1 MKKFKWSILLFI
13 ILALVLST
21 GVSYLA
27 LNQNVKK
34 ANENTTQKMTVALVN
49 EDQGTVFEGNKIAFG
64 DQFVKN
70 VNKNT
75 KQEWYVVSR
84 GVAESGLKNNN
95 YNMMIVIPN
104 DFSRKAVAIDSE
116 LPEKLTLNYKVNAT
130 GNKDLKAEAEN
141 TASAILEDFNKQI
154 IDVYFASVI
163 GKLQG
168 AQDNI
173 GKIIEKGT
181 NQTTMYKKD
190 VHSPLA
196 NYTNQF
202 KTVQDYTGISVNSF
216 KGFQDVLKGFG
227 QALDEGNK
235 SNNTYLEG
243 FNNFQKIQTDN
254 NLLANNFT
262 NQFNQYMSDMNS
274 GDVLKQLSALE
285 SANKII
291 ANQFTLSEKDPN
303 ILADASTIQKYLT
316 DVKKQVSEYDTE
328 LAGKLES
335 DIQETVIKKLK
346 QSMSNDGKQE
356 IFINT
361 LMKQPDVRIKKQI
374 ENLIAKLPSLNM
386 EEIGQSDL
394 PDTTKLQL
402 QNVIQFTKKYN
413 KENNFYY
420 DPVNKIS
427 LGSAIKE
434 VKDKLYTEGIT
445 FSDTAK
451 VIKMESSQTL
461 KINIPE
467 EFKLDGS
474 TEALH
479 IDGVDRTSDFL
490 QSEAGEITIAPRNE
504 GDIKISLHV
513 KLKDPNIN
521 IDVFSPV
528 TWQWEL
534 SGTHKKETSSEKEE
548 PNKED
553 KGTQTENSKV
563 ENVVHKSQY
572 GIMPLVH
579 SAKNPIIKKM
589 ENTTGKDNGTGG
601 SPGGGTGTDN
611 GTGGNPG
618 GGTGTDNG
626 TGGNPGGGTGTD
638 NGTGGNP
645 GGGTGTDNGTGGN
658 PGGGTG
664 TDNGTGGNPGGGTG
678 TDNGTGGN
686 PGGGTG
692 TDNGTGG
699 NPGGGTGTDNGT
711 GGNPGGGTGTDNGTG
726 GNPGGGTGTDNGTGG
741 NPGGGTGTDNG
752 TGGNPGGGTGTD
764 NGTGGNP
771 GGETG
776 TDNGKV
782 IESTTNQVVHQKTE
796 VLTKNISNVLIKEAV
811 DTVES
816 YQGLM
821 SLYEMYYG
829 IDLRTKDVGPKLEEG
844 SLDAIATEQSLYYVL
859 NKQSLIDLISNLVS
873 ASITS
878 EVKQDMT
885 GLKQK
890 IDSYQQ
896 LITSADQNS
905 MLLAEKL
912 NETMQQAT
920 SMNQNLG
927 EYVKGLAKWRESSL
941 KLAEEQ
947 QVLTTNNAGEQT
959 AVLSLDS
966 GIKSLTMQTQSLVES
981 SKHSLA
987 TSDDVYKTFDQINGQ
1002 AKEIQDSGTTIVSKA
1017 DSLLNDFTKKMEDD
1031 KAFSKNFTK
1040 ILANSR
1046 IGDRQNEMLYEFLSS
1061 PVQKQNDGVIV
1072 AGNAFTPY
1080 LIVLTCFIVAL
1091 FTAYAIANQEKKR
1104 TQSDHF
1110 EERFSLIDMNVPTTV
1125 VAFGIS
1131 IVEGISIGVISG
1143 RLLKFGQDQSLL
1155 WIAFITIIMMAF
1167 VLVSTYLLRQI
1178 KMVGMFILLVFL
1190 SMYLFLTEAVGSKVD
1205 QMSSVGKLR
1214 QFSPLQYI
1222 EGFLNDF
1229 ISGKDTGKVIFIVL
1243 FVIAI
1248 IGLVSNLF
1256 VWHKKWEEKEVND
1269 QTMEHSG

>member
-34 ANENTTQKMTVALVN
+34 ANENTTPKMTVALVN

-154 IDVYFASVI
+154 IDVYFASII

-181 NQTTMYKKD
+181 TQTTMYKKD

-202 KTVQDYTGISVNSF
+202 KTVQDYTSISVNSF

-243 FNNFQKIQTDN
+243 FNNFQKMQTDN
-254 NLLANNFT
+254 NLLANSFT
-262 NQFNQYMSDMNS
+262 NQFNQYMSDMNT

-303 ILADASTIQKYLT
+303 ILADASAIQKYLT

-335 DIQETVIKKLK
+335 DIQATILK
-346 QSMSNDGKQE
+346 RLQKSISNDGQHE
-356 IFINT
+356 VVINS
-361 LMKQPDVRIKKQI
+361 LMKQPDIRIKQQI
-374 ENLIAKLPSLNM
+374 ENLITKLPSLNM
-386 EEIGQSDL
+386 EEIVQSDL
-394 PDTTKLQL
+394 PDVTKLQL
-402 QNVIQFTKKYN
+402 NNVIQFTSKYN

-427 LGSAIKE
+427 LGNSIKE
-434 VKDKLYTEGIT
+434 VKESLFKDGIT

-451 VIKMESSQTL
+451 VSKMDSSQTM
-461 KINIPE
+461 NISIPSGFE
-467 EFKLDGS
+467 LYGS
-474 TEALH
+474 TDALL
-479 IDGVDRTSDFL
+479 IDDVDRTSEFL
-490 QSEAGEITIAPRNE
+490 QNGAVAIPARNE
-504 GDIKISLHV
+504 GDLKISLHV
-513 KLKDPNIN
+513 KLIDPSVK

-528 TWQWEL
+528 TWEWKLDGENEKETG
-534 SGTHKKETSSEKEE
+534 SGTEEPKKEE
-548 PNKED
+548 PNKENE
-553 KGTQTENSKV
+553 GTKKENSKV
-563 ENVVHKSQY
+563 ENVVNKTQY
-572 GIMPLVH
+572 GTMPLVH
-579 SAKNPIIKKM
+579 TAKKPIIQKT
-589 ENTTGKDNGTGG
+589 EQSNND
-601 SPGGGTGTDN
+601 
-611 GTGGNPG
+611 TGGNPG

-626 TGGNPGGGTGTD
+626 NGGNQNQDGGST
-638 NGTGGNP
+638 
-645 GGGTGTDNGTGGN
+645 
-658 PGGGTG
+658 
-664 TDNGTGGNPGGGTG
+664 
-678 TDNGTGGN
+678 
-686 PGGGTG
+686 
-692 TDNGTGG
+692 
-699 NPGGGTGTDNGT
+699 
-711 GGNPGGGTGTDNGTG
+711 
-726 GNPGGGTGTDNGTGG
+726 
-741 NPGGGTGTDNG
+741 
-752 TGGNPGGGTGTD
+752 
-764 NGTGGNP
+764 
-771 GGETG
+771 
-776 TDNGKV
+776 V
-782 IESTTNQVVHQKTE
+782 IERTNNHIVHQKTE
-796 VLTKNISNVLIKEAV
+796 KLTDNTSNVLIKEAV
-811 DTVES
+811 ETVQS

-821 SLYEMYYG
+821 SLYQMYYG
-829 IDLRTKDVGPKLEEG
+829 IDLRTNDVSPKLEEG
-844 SLDAIATEQSLYYVL
+844 SLDAIATEQSLYYML
-859 NKQSLIDLISNLVS
+859 NKQNVNDLISSLVS

-878 EVKQDMT
+878 EVKQDMM

-912 NETMQQAT
+912 NETTQQAA

-927 EYVKGLAKWRESSL
+927 EYLKGLATWRESSL
-941 KLAEEQ
+941 KLVEEQ

-987 TSDDVYKTFDQINGQ
+987 TSDEVYKTFDQINGQ
-1002 AKEIQDSGTTIVSKA
+1002 AKDIQDSGTTIVSKA

-1031 KAFSKNFTK
+1031 KEFSKNFTK

-1110 EERFSLIDMNVPTTV
+1110 EEKFSLIDMNVPTTV

-1131 IVEGISIGVISG
+1131 IVEGIIIGSISG

-1167 VLVSTYLLRQI
+1167 VLVSTYLLRQM

-1205 QMSSVGKLR
+1205 QLSGVGKIR

>member
-34 ANENTTQKMTVALVN
+34 ANENTTPKMTVALVN

-70 VNKNT
+70 VNKNM

-84 GVAESGLKNNN
+84 GVAENGLKNNN

-116 LPEKLTLNYKVNAT
+116 IPEKLTLNYKVNAT

-141 TASAILEDFNKQI
+141 TASVILEDFNKQI
-154 IDVYFASVI
+154 IDVYFASII

-173 GKIIEKGT
+173 GKIIEKG
-181 NQTTMYKKD
+181 NVQTTMYKKD
-190 VHSPLA
+190 IHSPLA

-202 KTVQDYTGISVNSF
+202 KTVQDYTGVSVNSF

-235 SNNTYLEG
+235 SNNTYLDG
-243 FNNFQKIQTDN
+243 FNNFQKMQTDN

-262 NQFNQYMSDMNS
+262 NQFNQYMNDMNT
-274 GDVLKQLSALE
+274 GDALKQLSALE

-291 ANQFTLSEKDPN
+291 SNQFTFSEKEPN
-303 ILADASTIQKYLT
+303 ILTDASAVQKYLA

-413 KENNFYY
+413 KENDFYY
-420 DPVNKIS
+420 DPVNKVS
-427 LGSAIKE
+427 LGNAIKE
-434 VKDKLYTEGIT
+434 VKDRLYTEGIT

-451 VIKMESSQTL
+451 VIKMESPQIL
-461 KINIPE
+461 KIKIPE

-474 TEALH
+474 TEALY
-479 IDGVDRTSDFL
+479 IDDVDRTSDFL

-513 KLKDPNIN
+513 KLKDSNIN

-528 TWQWEL
+528 MWQWEL
-534 SGTHKKETSSEKEE
+534 SGTHKKETSPEKEK

-601 SPGGGTGTDN
+601 
-611 GTGGNPG
+611 
-618 GGTGTDNG
+618 
-626 TGGNPGGGTGTD
+626 
-638 NGTGGNP
+638 
-645 GGGTGTDNGTGGN
+645 
-658 PGGGTG
+658 
-664 TDNGTGGNPGGGTG
+664 
-678 TDNGTGGN
+678 
-686 PGGGTG
+686 
-692 TDNGTGG
+692 
-699 NPGGGTGTDNGT
+699 
-711 GGNPGGGTGTDNGTG
+711 
-726 GNPGGGTGTDNGTGG
+726 
-741 NPGGGTGTDNG
+741 
-752 TGGNPGGGTGTD
+752 
-764 NGTGGNP
+764 NP

-782 IESTTNQVVHQKTE
+782 IESTTNQVVHQKAE
-796 VLTKNISNVLIKEAV
+796 VLTKNISSVLIKEAV

-844 SLDAIATEQSLYYVL
+844 SLDAIATDQSLYYVL

-873 ASITS
+873 SSITT

-896 LITSADQNS
+896 FITSADQNS
-905 MLLAEKL
+905 ILLAEKL
-912 NETMQQAT
+912 NGTTQQAT
-920 SMNQNLG
+920 SMNENLG
-927 EYVKGLAKWRESSL
+927 EYVKGLAKWRENSL
-941 KLAEEQ
+941 KLVEEQ
-947 QVLTTNNAGEQT
+947 QVVTTNHAGEQT

-966 GIKSLTMQTQSLVES
+966 GIKSLMMQSQSLVES

-1017 DSLLNDFTKKMEDD
+1017 DLLLNDFTKKMEDD
-1031 KAFSKNFTK
+1031 KSFSKNFTK

-1046 IGDRQNEMLYEFLSS
+1046 IGDRQNEMLYDFLAS

-1104 TQSDHF
+1104 MQSDHF
-1110 EERFSLIDMNVPTTV
+1110 EEKFSLIDMNVPTTV

-1131 IVEGISIGVISG
+1131 IVEGISIGIISG

-1155 WIAFITIIMMAF
+1155 WIAFITFIMMAF

-1205 QMSSVGKLR
+1205 QMSSVGKIR

-1222 EGFLNDF
+1222 ESFLNDF
-1229 ISGKDTGKVIFIVL
+1229 ISGKDTGKVIFVVL

>member
-34 ANENTTQKMTVALVN
+34 ANENTTPKMTVALVN

-84 GVAESGLKNNN
+84 GVAENGLKNNN

-116 LPEKLTLNYKVNAT
+116 IPEKLTLNYKVNAT

-141 TASAILEDFNKQI
+141 TASVILEDFNKQI
-154 IDVYFASVI
+154 IDVYFASII

-173 GKIIEKGT
+173 GKIIEKG
-181 NQTTMYKKD
+181 NVQTTMYKKD
-190 VHSPLA
+190 IHSPLA

-202 KTVQDYTGISVNSF
+202 KTVQDYTGVSVNSF

-235 SNNTYLEG
+235 SNSTYLDG
-243 FNNFQKIQTDN
+243 FNNFQKMQTDN

-262 NQFNQYMSDMNS
+262 NQFNQYMNDMNT
-274 GDVLKQLSALE
+274 GDALKQLSALE

-291 ANQFTLSEKDPN
+291 SNQFTFSEKEPN
-303 ILADASTIQKYLT
+303 ILTDAAAIQKYLA

-361 LMKQPDVRIKKQI
+361 LMKQPDARIKKQI

-427 LGSAIKE
+427 LGNAIKE
-434 VKDKLYTEGIT
+434 VKDRLYTEGIT

-451 VIKMESSQTL
+451 VIKMESAQTL
-461 KINIPE
+461 KISIPE
-467 EFKLDGS
+467 EFELYGS
-474 TEALH
+474 TEALK
-479 IDGVDRTSDFL
+479 IDDVDYTSMFL
-490 QSEAGEITIAPRNE
+490 EKNGEITIPPRNE
-504 GDIKISLHV
+504 GDIKINLNV

-528 TWQWEL
+528 MWQWEL
-534 SGTHKKETSSEKEE
+534 SGTHKPEKEK

-579 SAKNPIIKKM
+579 NAKNPIIKKM

-601 SPGGGTGTDN
+601 NPGGGTGKDN

-645 GGGTGTDNGTGGN
+645 GGGTGK
-658 PGGGTG
+658 
-664 TDNGTGGNPGGGTG
+664 
-678 TDNGTGGN
+678 
-686 PGGGTG
+686 
-692 TDNGTGG
+692 
-699 NPGGGTGTDNGT
+699 DNGT

-782 IESTTNQVVHQKTE
+782 TESTTNQVVHQKAE
-796 VLTKNISNVLIKEAV
+796 VLTKNISSVLIKEAV

-844 SLDAIATEQSLYYVL
+844 SLDAIATDQSLYYVL

-873 ASITS
+873 SSITT
-878 EVKQDMT
+878 EIKQDMS

-890 IDSYQQ
+890 INSYQQ
-896 LITSADQNS
+896 SITSADQNS

-912 NETMQQAT
+912 NGTTQQAT
-920 SMNQNLG
+920 SMNENLG
-927 EYVKGLAKWRESSL
+927 EYVKGLAKWRENSL
-941 KLAEEQ
+941 KLVEEQ
-947 QVLTTNNAGEQT
+947 QVLTTNHAGEQT
-959 AVLSLDS
+959 AILSLDS
-966 GIKSLTMQTQSLVES
+966 GIKSLMMQSQSLVES

-1017 DSLLNDFTKKMEDD
+1017 DLLLNDFTKKMEDD
-1031 KAFSKNFTK
+1031 KSFSKNFTK

-1046 IGDRQNEMLYEFLSS
+1046 IGDRQNEMLYDFLAS
-1061 PVQKQNDGVIV
+1061 PVQKQNDGVIA

-1104 TQSDHF
+1104 MQSDHF
-1110 EERFSLIDMNVPTTV
+1110 EEKFSLIDMNVPTTV

-1131 IVEGISIGVISG
+1131 IVEGISIGIISG

-1155 WIAFITIIMMAF
+1155 WIAFITFIMMAF

-1205 QMSSVGKLR
+1205 QMSSVGKIR

-1222 EGFLNDF
+1222 ESFLNDF
-1229 ISGKDTGKVIFIVL
+1229 ISGKDTGKVIFVVL

>member
-34 ANENTTQKMTVALVN
+34 ANENTTPKMTVALVN

-84 GVAESGLKNNN
+84 GVAENGLKNNN

-116 LPEKLTLNYKVNAT
+116 IPEKLTLNYKVNAT

-141 TASAILEDFNKQI
+141 TASVILEDFNKQI
-154 IDVYFASVI
+154 IDVYFASII

-173 GKIIEKGT
+173 GKIIEKG
-181 NQTTMYKKD
+181 NVQTTMYKKD
-190 VHSPLA
+190 IHSPLA

-202 KTVQDYTGISVNSF
+202 KTVQDYTGVSVNSF

-235 SNNTYLEG
+235 SNSTYLDG
-243 FNNFQKIQTDN
+243 FNNFQKMQTDN

-262 NQFNQYMSDMNS
+262 NQFNQYMNDMNT
-274 GDVLKQLSALE
+274 GDALKQLSALE

-291 ANQFTLSEKDPN
+291 SNQFTFSEKEPN
-303 ILADASTIQKYLT
+303 ILTDAAAIQKYLA

-361 LMKQPDVRIKKQI
+361 LMKQPDARIKKQI

-402 QNVIQFTKKYN
+402 QNVIQFTQKYN

-427 LGSAIKE
+427 LGNAIKE
-434 VKDKLYTEGIT
+434 VKDRLYTEGIT

-451 VIKMESSQTL
+451 VIKMESPQIL
-461 KINIPE
+461 KIKIPE

-474 TEALH
+474 TGFLH
-479 IDGVDRTSDFL
+479 IDDVDRTSDFL

-504 GDIKISLHV
+504 GDIKISLDV

-534 SGTHKKETSSEKEE
+534 SGTHKKETSPEKEE

-601 SPGGGTGTDN
+601 
-611 GTGGNPG
+611 
-618 GGTGTDNG
+618 
-626 TGGNPGGGTGTD
+626 
-638 NGTGGNP
+638 
-645 GGGTGTDNGTGGN
+645 
-658 PGGGTG
+658 
-664 TDNGTGGNPGGGTG
+664 
-678 TDNGTGGN
+678 
-686 PGGGTG
+686 
-692 TDNGTGG
+692 
-699 NPGGGTGTDNGT
+699 
-711 GGNPGGGTGTDNGTG
+711 
-726 GNPGGGTGTDNGTGG
+726 
-741 NPGGGTGTDNG
+741 
-752 TGGNPGGGTGTD
+752 NPGGGTGTD

-782 IESTTNQVVHQKTE
+782 TESTTNQVVHQKAE
-796 VLTKNISNVLIKEAV
+796 VLTKNISSVLIKEAV

-844 SLDAIATEQSLYYVL
+844 SLDAIATDQSLYYVL

-873 ASITS
+873 SSITT
-878 EVKQDMT
+878 EIKQDMS

-890 IDSYQQ
+890 INSYQQ
-896 LITSADQNS
+896 SITSADQNS

-912 NETMQQAT
+912 NGTTQQAT
-920 SMNQNLG
+920 SMNENLG
-927 EYVKGLAKWRESSL
+927 EYLKGLAKWRENSL
-941 KLAEEQ
+941 KLVEEQ
-947 QVLTTNNAGEQT
+947 QVLTANHAGEQT

-966 GIKSLTMQTQSLVES
+966 GIKSLMMQSQSLVES

-1017 DSLLNDFTKKMEDD
+1017 DLLLNDFTKKMEDD
-1031 KAFSKNFTK
+1031 KSFSKNFTK

-1046 IGDRQNEMLYEFLSS
+1046 IGDRQNEMLYDFLAS

-1104 TQSDHF
+1104 MQSDHF
-1110 EERFSLIDMNVPTTV
+1110 EEKFSLIDMNVPTTV

-1131 IVEGISIGVISG
+1131 IVEGISIGIISG

-1155 WIAFITIIMMAF
+1155 WIAFITFIMMAF

-1205 QMSSVGKLR
+1205 QMSSVGKIR

-1222 EGFLNDF
+1222 ESFLNDF
-1229 ISGKDTGKVIFIVL
+1229 ISGKDTGKVIFVVL

>member
-34 ANENTTQKMTVALVN
+34 ANENTTPKMTVALVN

-84 GVAESGLKNNN
+84 GVAENGLKNNN

-116 LPEKLTLNYKVNAT
+116 IPEKLTLNYKVNAT

-141 TASAILEDFNKQI
+141 TASVILEDFNKQI
-154 IDVYFASVI
+154 IDVYFASII

-173 GKIIEKGT
+173 GKIIEKG
-181 NQTTMYKKD
+181 NVQTTMYKKD
-190 VHSPLA
+190 IHSPLA

-202 KTVQDYTGISVNSF
+202 KTVQDYTGVSVNSF

-235 SNNTYLEG
+235 SNSTYLDG
-243 FNNFQKIQTDN
+243 FNNFQKMQTDN

-262 NQFNQYMSDMNS
+262 NQFNQYMNDMNT
-274 GDVLKQLSALE
+274 GDALKQLSALE
-285 SANKII
+285 SANKSIS
-291 ANQFTLSEKDPN
+291 NQFTFSEKEPN
-303 ILADASTIQKYLT
+303 ILTDAAAIQKYLA

-361 LMKQPDVRIKKQI
+361 LMKQPDARIKKQI

-427 LGSAIKE
+427 LGNAIKE
-434 VKDKLYTEGIT
+434 VKDRLYTEGIT

-451 VIKMESSQTL
+451 VIKMESPQIL
-461 KINIPE
+461 KISIPE
-467 EFKLDGS
+467 EFELYGS
-474 TEALH
+474 TEALK
-479 IDGVDRTSDFL
+479 IDDVDYTSMFL
-490 QSEAGEITIAPRNE
+490 EKNGEITIPPRNE
-504 GDIKISLHV
+504 GDIKINLNV

-528 TWQWEL
+528 MWQWEL
-534 SGTHKKETSSEKEE
+534 SGTHKKETSPEKEK

-601 SPGGGTGTDN
+601 NPGGGTGKDN

-645 GGGTGTDNGTGGN
+645 GGGTGKDN
-658 PGGGTG
+658 
-664 TDNGTGGNPGGGTG
+664 
-678 TDNGTGGN
+678 
-686 PGGGTG
+686 
-692 TDNGTGG
+692 
-699 NPGGGTGTDNGT
+699 
-711 GGNPGGGTGTDNGTG
+711 
-726 GNPGGGTGTDNGTGG
+726 
-741 NPGGGTGTDNG
+741 
-752 TGGNPGGGTGTD
+752 GTGTD

-782 IESTTNQVVHQKTE
+782 TESTTNQVVHQKAE
-796 VLTKNISNVLIKEAV
+796 VLTKNISSVLIKEAV

-844 SLDAIATEQSLYYVL
+844 SLDAIATDQSLYYVL

-873 ASITS
+873 SSITT
-878 EVKQDMT
+878 EIKQDMS

-890 IDSYQQ
+890 INSYQQ
-896 LITSADQNS
+896 SITSADQNS

-912 NETMQQAT
+912 NGTTQQAT
-920 SMNQNLG
+920 SMNENLG
-927 EYVKGLAKWRESSL
+927 EYLKGLAKWRENSL
-941 KLAEEQ
+941 KLVEEQ
-947 QVLTTNNAGEQT
+947 QVLTTNHAGEQT
-959 AVLSLDS
+959 AILSLDS
-966 GIKSLTMQTQSLVES
+966 GIKSLMMQSQSLVES

-1017 DSLLNDFTKKMEDD
+1017 DLLLNDFTKKMEDD
-1031 KAFSKNFTK
+1031 KSFSKNFTK

-1046 IGDRQNEMLYEFLSS
+1046 IGDRQNEMLYDFLAS

-1104 TQSDHF
+1104 MQSDHF
-1110 EERFSLIDMNVPTTV
+1110 EEKFSLIDMNVPTTV

-1131 IVEGISIGVISG
+1131 IVEGISIGIISG

-1155 WIAFITIIMMAF
+1155 WIAFITFIMMAF

-1205 QMSSVGKLR
+1205 QMSSVGKIR

-1222 EGFLNDF
+1222 ESFLNDF
-1229 ISGKDTGKVIFIVL
+1229 ISGKDTGKVIFVVL

>member
-34 ANENTTQKMTVALVN
+34 ANENTTPKMTVALVN

-84 GVAESGLKNNN
+84 GVAENGLKNNN

-116 LPEKLTLNYKVNAT
+116 IPEKLTLNYKVNAT

-141 TASAILEDFNKQI
+141 TASVILEDFNKQI
-154 IDVYFASVI
+154 IDVYFASII

-173 GKIIEKGT
+173 GKIIEKG
-181 NQTTMYKKD
+181 NVQTTMYKKD
-190 VHSPLA
+190 IHSPLA

-202 KTVQDYTGISVNSF
+202 KTVQDYTGVSVNSF

-235 SNNTYLEG
+235 SNSTYLDG
-243 FNNFQKIQTDN
+243 FNNFQKMQTDN

-262 NQFNQYMSDMNS
+262 NQFNQYMNDMNT
-274 GDVLKQLSALE
+274 GDALKQLSALE

-291 ANQFTLSEKDPN
+291 SNQFTFSEKEPN
-303 ILADASTIQKYLT
+303 ILTDAAAIQKYLA

-361 LMKQPDVRIKKQI
+361 LMKQPDARIKKQI

-427 LGSAIKE
+427 LGNAIKE
-434 VKDKLYTEGIT
+434 VKDRLYTEGIT

-451 VIKMESSQTL
+451 VIKMESPQIL
-461 KINIPE
+461 KIKIPE

-474 TEALH
+474 TGFLH
-479 IDGVDRTSDFL
+479 IDGEDRTSDFL

-504 GDIKISLHV
+504 GDIKIDLHV

-528 TWQWEL
+528 MWQWEL
-534 SGTHKKETSSEKEE
+534 SGTHKKETSPEKEK

-579 SAKNPIIKKM
+579 NAKTPIIKKM
-589 ENTTGKDNGTGG
+589 ENTTGNNEG
-601 SPGGGTGTDN
+601 SQGGGTGKDN

-626 TGGNPGGGTGTD
+626 TGGNPGGGTGKDNETGGNPGGGTGTDNGTGGNPGGGTGKD

-664 TDNGTGGNPGGGTG
+664 K
-678 TDNGTGGN
+678 
-686 PGGGTG
+686 
-692 TDNGTGG
+692 
-699 NPGGGTGTDNGT
+699 
-711 GGNPGGGTGTDNGTG
+711 
-726 GNPGGGTGTDNGTGG
+726 
-741 NPGGGTGTDNG
+741 
-752 TGGNPGGGTGTD
+752 
-764 NGTGGNP
+764 
-771 GGETG
+771 
-776 TDNGKV
+776 DNGKV
-782 IESTTNQVVHQKTE
+782 TESTTNQVVHQKAE
-796 VLTKNISNVLIKEAV
+796 VLTKNISSVLIKEAV

-844 SLDAIATEQSLYYVL
+844 SLDAIATDQSLYYVL

-873 ASITS
+873 SSITT
-878 EVKQDMT
+878 EIKQDMS

-890 IDSYQQ
+890 INSYQQ
-896 LITSADQNS
+896 SITSADQNS

-912 NETMQQAT
+912 NGTTQQAT
-920 SMNQNLG
+920 SMNENLG
-927 EYVKGLAKWRESSL
+927 EYVKGLAKWRENSL
-941 KLAEEQ
+941 KLVEEQ
-947 QVLTTNNAGEQT
+947 QVLTTNHAGEQT
-959 AVLSLDS
+959 AILSLDS
-966 GIKSLTMQTQSLVES
+966 GIKSLMMQSQSLVES

-1017 DSLLNDFTKKMEDD
+1017 DLLLNDFTKKMEDD
-1031 KAFSKNFTK
+1031 KSFSKNFTK

-1046 IGDRQNEMLYEFLSS
+1046 IGDRQNEMLYDFLAS
-1061 PVQKQNDGVIV
+1061 PVQKQNDGVIA

-1104 TQSDHF
+1104 MQSDHF
-1110 EERFSLIDMNVPTTV
+1110 EEKFSLIDMNVPTTV

-1131 IVEGISIGVISG
+1131 IVEGISIGIISG

-1155 WIAFITIIMMAF
+1155 WIAFITFIMMAF

-1205 QMSSVGKLR
+1205 QMSSVGKIR

-1222 EGFLNDF
+1222 ESFLNDF
-1229 ISGKDTGKVIFIVL
+1229 ISGKDTGKVIFVVL

>member
-173 GKIIEKGT
+173 GKIIEKGI

-227 QALDEGNK
+227 QALEEGNK

-243 FNNFQKIQTDN
+243 FNNFQKMQTDN

-274 GDVLKQLSALE
+274 GDTLKQLSALE

-303 ILADASTIQKYLT
+303 ILADASAIQKYLT
-316 DVKKQVSEYDTE
+316 DAKKQVSEYDTE

-335 DIQETVIKKLK
+335 DIQATVLK
-346 QSMSNDGKQE
+346 RLQKSISNDGQHE
-356 IFINT
+356 VVINS
-361 LMKQPDVRIKKQI
+361 LMKQPDLRIKQQI

-386 EEIGQSDL
+386 EEIVQSDL
-394 PDTTKLQL
+394 PDVTKLQL
-402 QNVIQFTKKYN
+402 KNVIQFTNKYN
-413 KENNFYY
+413 KENNFNY

-427 LGSAIKE
+427 LGNSIKK
-434 VKDKLYTEGIT
+434 VKESLAKDGIT

-451 VIKMESSQTL
+451 VIGMDSSQTM
-461 KINIPE
+461 NITIPSGFE
-467 EFKLDGS
+467 LYGNTDS
-474 TEALH
+474 LL
-479 IDGVDRTSDFL
+479 IDGVDRTSEFL
-490 QSEAGEITIAPRNE
+490 QNGAVAISARNE
-504 GDIKISLHV
+504 GDLKISLHV
-513 KLKDPNIN
+513 KLVDPSIN

-528 TWQWEL
+528 TWEWKLNGNYE
-534 SGTHKKETSSEKEE
+534 KETSTGKEE
-548 PNKED
+548 PNKENE
-553 KGTQTENSKV
+553 GTKTENSKV
-563 ENVVHKSQY
+563 ENVVHKTQY
-572 GIMPLVH
+572 GIMPLVNTVN
-579 SAKNPIIKKM
+579 KPIIQKT
-589 ENTTGKDNGTGG
+589 EQSNNNTE
-601 SPGGGTGTDN
+601 
-611 GTGGNPG
+611 GNPG

-626 TGGNPGGGTGTD
+626 TGGNQNQGGGST
-638 NGTGGNP
+638 
-645 GGGTGTDNGTGGN
+645 
-658 PGGGTG
+658 
-664 TDNGTGGNPGGGTG
+664 
-678 TDNGTGGN
+678 
-686 PGGGTG
+686 
-692 TDNGTGG
+692 
-699 NPGGGTGTDNGT
+699 
-711 GGNPGGGTGTDNGTG
+711 
-726 GNPGGGTGTDNGTGG
+726 
-741 NPGGGTGTDNG
+741 
-752 TGGNPGGGTGTD
+752 
-764 NGTGGNP
+764 
-771 GGETG
+771 
-776 TDNGKV
+776 V
-782 IESTTNQVVHQKTE
+782 IERTNNYIVHQKTE
-796 VLTKNISNVLIKEAV
+796 KLTDNTSNVLIKEAV
-811 DTVES
+811 ETVQS

-821 SLYEMYYG
+821 SLYQVYYG
-829 IDLRTKDVGPKLEEG
+829 IDLRTNDVGPKLEEG
-844 SLDAIATEQSLYYVL
+844 SLDAIATDHSLYYML
-859 NKQSLIDLISNLVS
+859 NKQSVIDLISNLVS

-878 EVKQDMT
+878 EVKQDMM

-905 MLLAEKL
+905 ILLAEKL

-927 EYVKGLAKWRESSL
+927 EYLKGLAKWRESSL

-1002 AKEIQDSGTTIVSKA
+1002 AKEIQESGTTIVSKA

-1131 IVEGISIGVISG
+1131 IVEGISIGIISG

-1205 QMSSVGKLR
+1205 QMSSVGKMR

>member
-1 MKKFKWSILLFI
+1 MFI

-34 ANENTTQKMTVALVN
+34 ANENTTPKMTVALVN

-84 GVAESGLKNNN
+84 GVAENGLKNNN

-116 LPEKLTLNYKVNAT
+116 IPEKLTLNYKVNAT

-141 TASAILEDFNKQI
+141 TASVILEDFNKQI
-154 IDVYFASVI
+154 IDVYFASII

-173 GKIIEKGT
+173 GKIIEKG
-181 NQTTMYKKD
+181 NVQTTMYKKD
-190 VHSPLA
+190 IHSPLA

-202 KTVQDYTGISVNSF
+202 KTVQDYTGVSVNSF

-235 SNNTYLEG
+235 SNSTYLDG
-243 FNNFQKIQTDN
+243 FNNFQKMQTDN

-262 NQFNQYMSDMNS
+262 NQFNQYMNDMNT
-274 GDVLKQLSALE
+274 GDALKQLSALE
-285 SANKII
+285 SANKSIS
-291 ANQFTLSEKDPN
+291 NQFTFSEKEPN
-303 ILADASTIQKYLT
+303 ILTDASAIQKYLA

-361 LMKQPDVRIKKQI
+361 LMKQPDARIKKQI

-427 LGSAIKE
+427 LGNAIKE
-434 VKDKLYTEGIT
+434 VKDRLYTEGIT

-451 VIKMESSQTL
+451 VIKMESPQIL
-461 KINIPE
+461 KIKIPE

-474 TEALH
+474 TGFLH
-479 IDGVDRTSDFL
+479 IDDVDRTSDFL

-504 GDIKISLHV
+504 GDIKIDLHV

-528 TWQWEL
+528 MWQWEL
-534 SGTHKKETSSEKEE
+534 SGTHTKETSPEKEK

-579 SAKNPIIKKM
+579 NAKTPIIQKTEQSNNGDSVKPDAG
-589 ENTTGKDNGTGG
+589 GKPDTGG
-601 SPGGGTGTDN
+601 NPDTGGKPDTGGNPDTGGKPDTGGNPDTGGKPDTGEKPDTGTDN
-611 GTGGNPG
+611 GSNSKT
-618 GGTGTDNG
+618 
-626 TGGNPGGGTGTD
+626 
-638 NGTGGNP
+638 
-645 GGGTGTDNGTGGN
+645 
-658 PGGGTG
+658 
-664 TDNGTGGNPGGGTG
+664 
-678 TDNGTGGN
+678 
-686 PGGGTG
+686 
-692 TDNGTGG
+692 
-699 NPGGGTGTDNGT
+699 
-711 GGNPGGGTGTDNGTG
+711 
-726 GNPGGGTGTDNGTGG
+726 
-741 NPGGGTGTDNG
+741 
-752 TGGNPGGGTGTD
+752 
-764 NGTGGNP
+764 
-771 GGETG
+771 
-776 TDNGKV
+776 
-782 IESTTNQVVHQKTE
+782 IESTTNQVIHQKAE
-796 VLTKNISNVLIKEAV
+796 VLTKNISSLLIKEAV

-844 SLDAIATEQSLYYVL
+844 SLDAIATDQSLYYVL

-873 ASITS
+873 SSITT
-878 EVKQDMT
+878 EIKQDMS

-890 IDSYQQ
+890 INSYQQ
-896 LITSADQNS
+896 SITSADQNS

-912 NETMQQAT
+912 NGTTQQAT
-920 SMNQNLG
+920 SMNENLG
-927 EYVKGLAKWRESSL
+927 EYVKGLAKWRENSL
-941 KLAEEQ
+941 KLVEEQ
-947 QVLTTNNAGEQT
+947 QVLTTNHAGEQT

-966 GIKSLTMQTQSLVES
+966 GIKSLMMQSQSLVES

-1017 DSLLNDFTKKMEDD
+1017 DLLLNDFTKKMEDD
-1031 KAFSKNFTK
+1031 KSFSKNFTK

-1046 IGDRQNEMLYEFLSS
+1046 IGDRQNEMLYDFLAS

-1104 TQSDHF
+1104 MQSDHF
-1110 EERFSLIDMNVPTTV
+1110 EEKFSLIDMNVPTTV

-1131 IVEGISIGVISG
+1131 IVEGISIGIISG

-1155 WIAFITIIMMAF
+1155 WIAFITFIMMAF

-1205 QMSSVGKLR
+1205 QMSSVGKIR

-1222 EGFLNDF
+1222 ESFLNDF
-1229 ISGKDTGKVIFIVL
+1229 ISGKDTGKVIFVVL

>member
-34 ANENTTQKMTVALVN
+34 ANENTTPKMTVALVN

-84 GVAESGLKNNN
+84 GVAENGLKNNN

-116 LPEKLTLNYKVNAT
+116 IPEKLTLNYKVNAT

-141 TASAILEDFNKQI
+141 TASVILEDFNKQI
-154 IDVYFASVI
+154 IDVYFASII

-173 GKIIEKGT
+173 GKIIEKG
-181 NQTTMYKKD
+181 NVQTTMYKKD
-190 VHSPLA
+190 IHSPLA

-202 KTVQDYTGISVNSF
+202 KTVQDYTGVSVNSF

-235 SNNTYLEG
+235 SNSTYLDG
-243 FNNFQKIQTDN
+243 FNNFQKMQTDN
-254 NLLANNFT
+254 NLLANNFI
-262 NQFNQYMSDMNS
+262 NQFNQYMNDMNT
-274 GDVLKQLSALE
+274 GDALKQLSALE

-291 ANQFTLSEKDPN
+291 SNQFTFSEKEPN
-303 ILADASTIQKYLT
+303 ILTDAAAIQKYLA

-361 LMKQPDVRIKKQI
+361 LMKQPDARIKKQI

-394 PDTTKLQL
+394 PDATKLQL

-427 LGSAIKE
+427 LGNAIKE
-434 VKDKLYTEGIT
+434 VKDRLYTEGIT

-451 VIKMESSQTL
+451 VIKMESPQIL
-461 KINIPE
+461 KIKIPE

-474 TEALH
+474 TEALY
-479 IDGVDRTSDFL
+479 IDDVDRTSDFL

-504 GDIKISLHV
+504 GDIKIDLHV

-528 TWQWEL
+528 MWQWEL
-534 SGTHKKETSSEKEE
+534 SGTHKKETSPEKEK

-579 SAKNPIIKKM
+579 NAKTPIIKKM
-589 ENTTGKDNGTGG
+589 ENTTGNNEG
-601 SPGGGTGTDN
+601 SQGGGTGKDN

-626 TGGNPGGGTGTD
+626 TGGNPGGGTGKD
-638 NGTGGNP
+638 NETGGNP

-664 TDNGTGGNPGGGTG
+664 K
-678 TDNGTGGN
+678 
-686 PGGGTG
+686 
-692 TDNGTGG
+692 
-699 NPGGGTGTDNGT
+699 
-711 GGNPGGGTGTDNGTG
+711 DNGTG

-782 IESTTNQVVHQKTE
+782 TESTTNQVVHQKAE
-796 VLTKNISNVLIKEAV
+796 VLTKNISSVLIKEAV

-844 SLDAIATEQSLYYVL
+844 SLDAIATDQSLYYVL

-873 ASITS
+873 SSITT
-878 EVKQDMT
+878 EIKQDMS

-890 IDSYQQ
+890 INSYQQ
-896 LITSADQNS
+896 SITSADQNS

-912 NETMQQAT
+912 NGTTQQAT
-920 SMNQNLG
+920 SMNENLG
-927 EYVKGLAKWRESSL
+927 EYVKGLAKWRENSL
-941 KLAEEQ
+941 KLVEEQ
-947 QVLTTNNAGEQT
+947 QVLTTNHAGEQT
-959 AVLSLDS
+959 AILSLDS
-966 GIKSLTMQTQSLVES
+966 GIKSLMMQSQSLVES

-1017 DSLLNDFTKKMEDD
+1017 DLLLNDFTKKMEDD
-1031 KAFSKNFTK
+1031 KSFSKNFTK

-1046 IGDRQNEMLYEFLSS
+1046 IGDRQNEMLYDFLAS
-1061 PVQKQNDGVIV
+1061 PVQKQNDGVIA

-1104 TQSDHF
+1104 MQSDHF
-1110 EERFSLIDMNVPTTV
+1110 EEKFSLIDMNVPTTV

-1131 IVEGISIGVISG
+1131 IVEGISIGIISG

-1155 WIAFITIIMMAF
+1155 WIAFITFIMMAF

-1205 QMSSVGKLR
+1205 QMSSVGKIR

-1222 EGFLNDF
+1222 ESFLNDF
-1229 ISGKDTGKVIFIVL
+1229 ISGKDTGKVIFVVL

>member
-34 ANENTTQKMTVALVN
+34 ANENTTPKMTVALVN

-84 GVAESGLKNNN
+84 GVAENGLKNNN

-116 LPEKLTLNYKVNAT
+116 IPEKLTLNYKVNAT

-141 TASAILEDFNKQI
+141 TASVILEDFNKQI
-154 IDVYFASVI
+154 IDVYFASII

-173 GKIIEKGT
+173 GKIIEKG
-181 NQTTMYKKD
+181 NVQTTMYKKD
-190 VHSPLA
+190 IHSPLA

-202 KTVQDYTGISVNSF
+202 KTVQDYTGVSVNSF

-235 SNNTYLEG
+235 SNSTYLDG
-243 FNNFQKIQTDN
+243 FNNFQKMQTDN

-262 NQFNQYMSDMNS
+262 NQFNQYMNDMNT
-274 GDVLKQLSALE
+274 GDALKQLSALE

-291 ANQFTLSEKDPN
+291 SNQFTFSEKEPN
-303 ILADASTIQKYLT
+303 ILTDAAAIQKYLA

-361 LMKQPDVRIKKQI
+361 LMKQPDARIKKQI

-427 LGSAIKE
+427 LGNAIKE
-434 VKDKLYTEGIT
+434 VKDRLYTEGIT

-451 VIKMESSQTL
+451 VIKMESPQIL
-461 KINIPE
+461 KIKIPE

-474 TEALH
+474 TGFLH
-479 IDGVDRTSDFL
+479 IDGEDRTSDFL

-504 GDIKISLHV
+504 GDIKIDLHV

-528 TWQWEL
+528 MWQWEL
-534 SGTHKKETSSEKEE
+534 SGTHKKETSPEKEK

-579 SAKNPIIKKM
+579 NAKTPIIKKM
-589 ENTTGKDNGTGG
+589 ENTTGNNEGSQGGGTGKDNGTGG
-601 SPGGGTGTDN
+601 NPGGGTGTDN
-611 GTGGNPG
+611 GTGGNPGGGTGKDNETGGNPG

-638 NGTGGNP
+638 NGN
-645 GGGTGTDNGTGGN
+645 
-658 PGGGTG
+658 
-664 TDNGTGGNPGGGTG
+664 
-678 TDNGTGGN
+678 
-686 PGGGTG
+686 
-692 TDNGTGG
+692 
-699 NPGGGTGTDNGT
+699 
-711 GGNPGGGTGTDNGTG
+711 
-726 GNPGGGTGTDNGTGG
+726 GG

-782 IESTTNQVVHQKTE
+782 TESTTNQVVHQKAE
-796 VLTKNISNVLIKEAV
+796 VLTKNISSVLIKEAV

-844 SLDAIATEQSLYYVL
+844 SLDAIATDQSLYYVL

-873 ASITS
+873 SSITT
-878 EVKQDMT
+878 EIKQDMS

-890 IDSYQQ
+890 INSYQQ
-896 LITSADQNS
+896 SITSADQNS

-912 NETMQQAT
+912 NGTTQQAT
-920 SMNQNLG
+920 SMNENLG
-927 EYVKGLAKWRESSL
+927 EYVKGLAKWRENSL
-941 KLAEEQ
+941 KLVEEQ
-947 QVLTTNNAGEQT
+947 QVLTTNHAGEQT
-959 AVLSLDS
+959 AILSLDS
-966 GIKSLTMQTQSLVES
+966 GIKSLMMQSQSLVES

-1017 DSLLNDFTKKMEDD
+1017 DLLLNDFTKKMEDD
-1031 KAFSKNFTK
+1031 KSFSKNFTK

-1046 IGDRQNEMLYEFLSS
+1046 IGDRQNEMLYDFLAS
-1061 PVQKQNDGVIV
+1061 PVQKQNDGVIA

-1104 TQSDHF
+1104 MQSDHF
-1110 EERFSLIDMNVPTTV
+1110 EEKFSLIDMNVPTTV

-1131 IVEGISIGVISG
+1131 IVEGISIGIISG

-1155 WIAFITIIMMAF
+1155 WIAFITFIMMAF

-1205 QMSSVGKLR
+1205 QMSSVGKIR

-1222 EGFLNDF
+1222 ESFLNDF
-1229 ISGKDTGKVIFIVL
+1229 ISGKDTGKVIFVVL

>member
-1 MKKFKWSILLFI
+1 MFI

-34 ANENTTQKMTVALVN
+34 ANENTTPKMTVALVN

-84 GVAESGLKNNN
+84 GVAENGLKNNN

-116 LPEKLTLNYKVNAT
+116 IPEKLTLNYKVNAT

-141 TASAILEDFNKQI
+141 TASVILEDFNKQI
-154 IDVYFASVI
+154 IDVYFASII

-173 GKIIEKGT
+173 GKIIEKG
-181 NQTTMYKKD
+181 NVQTTMYKKD
-190 VHSPLA
+190 IHSPLA

-202 KTVQDYTGISVNSF
+202 KTVQDYTGVSVNSF

-235 SNNTYLEG
+235 SNSTYLDG
-243 FNNFQKIQTDN
+243 FNNFQKMQTDN

-262 NQFNQYMSDMNS
+262 NQFNQYMNDMNT
-274 GDVLKQLSALE
+274 GDALKQLSALE

-291 ANQFTLSEKDPN
+291 SNQFTFSEKEPN
-303 ILADASTIQKYLT
+303 ILTDAAAIQKYLA

-361 LMKQPDVRIKKQI
+361 LMKQPDARIKKQI

-427 LGSAIKE
+427 LGNAIKE
-434 VKDKLYTEGIT
+434 VKDRLYTEGIT

-451 VIKMESSQTL
+451 VIKMESPQIL
-461 KINIPE
+461 KIKIPE

-474 TEALH
+474 TGFLH
-479 IDGVDRTSDFL
+479 IDGEDRTSDFL

-504 GDIKISLHV
+504 GDIKIDLHV

-528 TWQWEL
+528 MWQWEL
-534 SGTHKKETSSEKEE
+534 SGTHKKETSPEKEK

-579 SAKNPIIKKM
+579 NAKTPIIKKM
-589 ENTTGKDNGTGG
+589 ENTTGNNEG
-601 SPGGGTGTDN
+601 SQGGGTGKDN

-645 GGGTGTDNGTGGN
+645 GGGTGTDNG
-658 PGGGTG
+658 
-664 TDNGTGGNPGGGTG
+664 
-678 TDNGTGGN
+678 
-686 PGGGTG
+686 
-692 TDNGTGG
+692 
-699 NPGGGTGTDNGT
+699 
-711 GGNPGGGTGTDNGTG
+711 
-726 GNPGGGTGTDNGTGG
+726 
-741 NPGGGTGTDNG
+741 
-752 TGGNPGGGTGTD
+752 
-764 NGTGGNP
+764 
-771 GGETG
+771 
-776 TDNGKV
+776 KV
-782 IESTTNQVVHQKTE
+782 TESTTNQVVHQKAE
-796 VLTKNISNVLIKEAV
+796 VLTKNISSVLIKEAV

-844 SLDAIATEQSLYYVL
+844 SLDAIATDQSLYYVL

-873 ASITS
+873 SSITT
-878 EVKQDMT
+878 EIKQDMS

-890 IDSYQQ
+890 INSYQQ
-896 LITSADQNS
+896 SITSADQNS

-912 NETMQQAT
+912 NGTTQQAT
-920 SMNQNLG
+920 SMNENLG
-927 EYVKGLAKWRESSL
+927 EYVKGLAKWRENSL
-941 KLAEEQ
+941 KLVEEQ
-947 QVLTTNNAGEQT
+947 QVLTTNHAGEQT
-959 AVLSLDS
+959 AILSLDS
-966 GIKSLTMQTQSLVES
+966 GIKSLMMQSQSLVES

-1017 DSLLNDFTKKMEDD
+1017 DLLLNDFTKKMEDD
-1031 KAFSKNFTK
+1031 KSFSKNFTK

-1046 IGDRQNEMLYEFLSS
+1046 IGDRQNEMLYDFLAS
-1061 PVQKQNDGVIV
+1061 PVQKQNDGVIA

-1104 TQSDHF
+1104 MQSDHF
-1110 EERFSLIDMNVPTTV
+1110 EEKFSLIDMNVPTTV

-1131 IVEGISIGVISG
+1131 IVEGISIGIISG

-1155 WIAFITIIMMAF
+1155 WIAFITFIMMAF

-1205 QMSSVGKLR
+1205 QMSSVGKIR

-1222 EGFLNDF
+1222 ESFLNDF
-1229 ISGKDTGKVIFIVL
+1229 ISGKDTGKVIFVVL

>member
-1 MKKFKWSILLFI
+1 VKKFKWSILLFI

-34 ANENTTQKMTVALVN
+34 ANENTTPKMTVALVN

-84 GVAESGLKNNN
+84 GVAENGLKNNN

-116 LPEKLTLNYKVNAT
+116 IPEKLTLNYKVNAT

-141 TASAILEDFNKQI
+141 TASVILEDFNKQI
-154 IDVYFASVI
+154 IDVYFASII

-173 GKIIEKGT
+173 GKIIEKG
-181 NQTTMYKKD
+181 NVQTTMYKKD
-190 VHSPLA
+190 IHSPLA

-202 KTVQDYTGISVNSF
+202 KTVQDYTGVSVNSF

-235 SNNTYLEG
+235 SNSTYLDG
-243 FNNFQKIQTDN
+243 FNNFQKMQTDN

-262 NQFNQYMSDMNS
+262 NQFNQYMNDMNT
-274 GDVLKQLSALE
+274 GDALKQLSALE

-291 ANQFTLSEKDPN
+291 SNQFTFSEKEPN
-303 ILADASTIQKYLT
+303 ILTDAAAIQKYLA

-361 LMKQPDVRIKKQI
+361 LMKQPDARIKKQI

-427 LGSAIKE
+427 LGNAIKE
-434 VKDKLYTEGIT
+434 VKDRLYTEGIT

-451 VIKMESSQTL
+451 VIKMESPQIL
-461 KINIPE
+461 KISIPE
-467 EFKLDGS
+467 EFELYGS
-474 TEALH
+474 TEALK
-479 IDGVDRTSDFL
+479 IDDVDYTSMFL
-490 QSEAGEITIAPRNE
+490 EKNGEITIPPRNE
-504 GDIKISLHV
+504 GDIKINLKV

-534 SGTHKKETSSEKEE
+534 SGTHKKETSPEKEE

-563 ENVVHKSQY
+563 ENVVHKSKY

-579 SAKNPIIKKM
+579 NAKTPIIKKM
-589 ENTTGKDNGTGG
+589 ENTTGNNGGSQEGGSGTGNGGNQEGG
-601 SPGGGTGTDN
+601 SGTGNGGNQEGGSGTGNGGNQEGGSGTGNGGNQEGGSGTGNGGNQEGGSGTGNGGNQEGGSGTGNGGNQEGGSGTGNGGNQEGGSGTGNGGNQEGGSGTGNGGNQEGGSGTGNGGNQEGGTGTGN
-611 GTGGNPG
+611 EGNQNQGGNSK
-618 GGTGTDNG
+618 T
-626 TGGNPGGGTGTD
+626 
-638 NGTGGNP
+638 
-645 GGGTGTDNGTGGN
+645 
-658 PGGGTG
+658 
-664 TDNGTGGNPGGGTG
+664 
-678 TDNGTGGN
+678 
-686 PGGGTG
+686 
-692 TDNGTGG
+692 
-699 NPGGGTGTDNGT
+699 
-711 GGNPGGGTGTDNGTG
+711 
-726 GNPGGGTGTDNGTGG
+726 
-741 NPGGGTGTDNG
+741 
-752 TGGNPGGGTGTD
+752 
-764 NGTGGNP
+764 
-771 GGETG
+771 
-776 TDNGKV
+776 
-782 IESTTNQVVHQKTE
+782 IESTTNKVIHQKTE
-796 VLTKNISNVLIKEAV
+796 KLTENTSNVLIKEAV

-844 SLDAIATEQSLYYVL
+844 SLDAIATDQSLYYVL

-873 ASITS
+873 SSITT
-878 EVKQDMT
+878 EIKQDMS

-890 IDSYQQ
+890 INSYQQ
-896 LITSADQNS
+896 SITSADQNS

-912 NETMQQAT
+912 NGTTQQAT
-920 SMNQNLG
+920 SMNENLG
-927 EYVKGLAKWRESSL
+927 EYLKGLAKWRENSL
-941 KLAEEQ
+941 KLVEEQ
-947 QVLTTNNAGEQT
+947 QVLTTNHAGEQT
-959 AVLSLDS
+959 AILSLDS
-966 GIKSLTMQTQSLVES
+966 GIKSLMMQSQSLVES

-1017 DSLLNDFTKKMEDD
+1017 DLLLNDFTKKMEDD
-1031 KAFSKNFTK
+1031 KSFSKNFTK

-1046 IGDRQNEMLYEFLSS
+1046 IGDRQNEMLYDFLAS

-1104 TQSDHF
+1104 MQSDHF
-1110 EERFSLIDMNVPTTV
+1110 EEKFSLIDMNVPTTV

-1131 IVEGISIGVISG
+1131 IVEGISIGIISG

-1155 WIAFITIIMMAF
+1155 WIAFITFIMMAF

-1205 QMSSVGKLR
+1205 QMSSVGKIR

-1222 EGFLNDF
+1222 ESFLNDF
-1229 ISGKDTGKVIFIVL
+1229 ISGKDTGKVIFVVL

>member
-116 LPEKLTLNYKVNAT
+116 FPEKLTLNYKVNAT

-386 EEIGQSDL
+386 EEIGQIDL

-445 FSDTAK
+445 FSDIAK

-589 ENTTGKDNGTGG
+589 ENTTGK
-601 SPGGGTGTDN
+601 
-611 GTGGNPG
+611 
-618 GGTGTDNG
+618 
-626 TGGNPGGGTGTD
+626 
-638 NGTGGNP
+638 
-645 GGGTGTDNGTGGN
+645 
-658 PGGGTG
+658 
-664 TDNGTGGNPGGGTG
+664 
-678 TDNGTGGN
+678 
-686 PGGGTG
+686 
-692 TDNGTGG
+692 
-699 NPGGGTGTDNGT
+699 DNGT

-1256 VWHKKWEEKEVND
+1256 VWHKNWEEKEVND

>member
-34 ANENTTQKMTVALVN
+34 ANENTTPKMTVALVN

-84 GVAESGLKNNN
+84 GVAENGLKNNN

-116 LPEKLTLNYKVNAT
+116 IPEKLTLNYKVNAT

-141 TASAILEDFNKQI
+141 TASVILEDFNKQI
-154 IDVYFASVI
+154 IDVYFASII

-173 GKIIEKGT
+173 GKIIEKG
-181 NQTTMYKKD
+181 NVQTTMYKKD
-190 VHSPLA
+190 IHSPLA

-202 KTVQDYTGISVNSF
+202 KTVQDYTGVSVNSF

-235 SNNTYLEG
+235 SNNTYLDG
-243 FNNFQKIQTDN
+243 FNNFQKMQTDN

-262 NQFNQYMSDMNS
+262 NQFNQYMNDMNT
-274 GDVLKQLSALE
+274 GDALKQLSALE

-291 ANQFTLSEKDPN
+291 SNQFTFSEKEPN
-303 ILADASTIQKYLT
+303 ILTDASAIQKYLT

-413 KENNFYY
+413 KENDFYY
-420 DPVNKIS
+420 DPVNKVS
-427 LGSAIKE
+427 LGNAIKE
-434 VKDKLYTEGIT
+434 VKDRLYTEGIT

-451 VIKMESSQTL
+451 VIKMESPQIL
-461 KINIPE
+461 KIKIPE

-474 TEALH
+474 TEALY
-479 IDGVDRTSDFL
+479 IDDVDRTSDFL

-513 KLKDPNIN
+513 KLKDSNIN

-528 TWQWEL
+528 MWQWEL
-534 SGTHKKETSSEKEE
+534 SGTHKKETSPEKEK

-601 SPGGGTGTDN
+601 SPGGGTGA
-611 GTGGNPG
+611 
-618 GGTGTDNG
+618 
-626 TGGNPGGGTGTD
+626 
-638 NGTGGNP
+638 
-645 GGGTGTDNGTGGN
+645 
-658 PGGGTG
+658 
-664 TDNGTGGNPGGGTG
+664 DNGTGGNPGGGTG

-782 IESTTNQVVHQKTE
+782 IESTTNQVVHQKAE
-796 VLTKNISNVLIKEAV
+796 VLTKNISSVLIKEAV

-844 SLDAIATEQSLYYVL
+844 SLDAIATDQSLYYVL

-873 ASITS
+873 SSITT

-896 LITSADQNS
+896 FITSADQNS
-905 MLLAEKL
+905 ILLAEKL
-912 NETMQQAT
+912 NGTTQQAT
-920 SMNQNLG
+920 SMNENLG
-927 EYVKGLAKWRESSL
+927 EYVKGLAKWRENSL
-941 KLAEEQ
+941 KLVEEQ
-947 QVLTTNNAGEQT
+947 QVVTTNHAGEQT

-966 GIKSLTMQTQSLVES
+966 GIKSLMMQSQSLVES

-1017 DSLLNDFTKKMEDD
+1017 DLLLNDFTKKMEDD
-1031 KAFSKNFTK
+1031 KSFSKNFTK

-1046 IGDRQNEMLYEFLSS
+1046 IGDRQNEMLYDFLAS

-1104 TQSDHF
+1104 MQSDHF
-1110 EERFSLIDMNVPTTV
+1110 EEKFSLIDMNVPTTV

-1131 IVEGISIGVISG
+1131 IVEGISIGIISG

-1155 WIAFITIIMMAF
+1155 WIAFITFIMMAF

-1205 QMSSVGKLR
+1205 QMSSVGKIR

-1222 EGFLNDF
+1222 ESFLNDF
-1229 ISGKDTGKVIFIVL
+1229 ISGKDTGKVIFVVL

>member
-34 ANENTTQKMTVALVN
+34 ANENTTPKMTVALVN

-84 GVAESGLKNNN
+84 GVAENGLKNNN

-116 LPEKLTLNYKVNAT
+116 IPEKLTLNYKVNAT

-141 TASAILEDFNKQI
+141 TASVILEDFNKQI
-154 IDVYFASVI
+154 IDVYFASII

-173 GKIIEKGT
+173 GKIIEKG
-181 NQTTMYKKD
+181 NVQTTMYKKD
-190 VHSPLA
+190 IHSPLA

-202 KTVQDYTGISVNSF
+202 KTVQDYTGVSVNSF

-235 SNNTYLEG
+235 SNSTYLDG
-243 FNNFQKIQTDN
+243 FNNFQKMQTDN

-262 NQFNQYMSDMNS
+262 NQFNQYMNDMNT
-274 GDVLKQLSALE
+274 GDALKQLSALE

-291 ANQFTLSEKDPN
+291 SNQFTFSEKEPN
-303 ILADASTIQKYLT
+303 ILTDAAAIQKYLA

-361 LMKQPDVRIKKQI
+361 LMKQPDARIKKQI

-402 QNVIQFTKKYN
+402 QNVIQFTQKYN

-427 LGSAIKE
+427 LGNAIKE
-434 VKDKLYTEGIT
+434 VKDRLYTEGIT

-451 VIKMESSQTL
+451 VIKMESPQIL
-461 KINIPE
+461 KIKIPE

-474 TEALH
+474 TGFLH
-479 IDGVDRTSDFL
+479 IDDVDRTSDFL

-504 GDIKISLHV
+504 GDIKISLDV

-534 SGTHKKETSSEKEE
+534 SGTHKKETSPEKEE

-601 SPGGGTGTDN
+601 
-611 GTGGNPG
+611 NPG

-626 TGGNPGGGTGTD
+626 TGGNPGGGTGKD
-638 NGTGGNP
+638 NGTGGNS
-645 GGGTGTDNGTGGN
+645 
-658 PGGGTG
+658 
-664 TDNGTGGNPGGGTG
+664 
-678 TDNGTGGN
+678 
-686 PGGGTG
+686 
-692 TDNGTGG
+692 
-699 NPGGGTGTDNGT
+699 
-711 GGNPGGGTGTDNGTG
+711 
-726 GNPGGGTGTDNGTGG
+726 
-741 NPGGGTGTDNG
+741 GGGTGTDNG

-776 TDNGKV
+776 TDNGTGGNPGGETGTDNGKV
-782 IESTTNQVVHQKTE
+782 TESTTNQVVHQKAE
-796 VLTKNISNVLIKEAV
+796 VLTKNISSVLIKEAV

-844 SLDAIATEQSLYYVL
+844 SLDAIATDQSLYYVL

-873 ASITS
+873 SSITT
-878 EVKQDMT
+878 EIKQDMS

-890 IDSYQQ
+890 INSYQQ
-896 LITSADQNS
+896 SITSADQNS

-912 NETMQQAT
+912 NGTTQQAT
-920 SMNQNLG
+920 SMNENLG
-927 EYVKGLAKWRESSL
+927 EYLKGLAKWRENSL
-941 KLAEEQ
+941 KLVEEQ
-947 QVLTTNNAGEQT
+947 QVLTANHAGEQT

-966 GIKSLTMQTQSLVES
+966 GIKSLMMQSQSLVES

-1017 DSLLNDFTKKMEDD
+1017 DLLLNDFTKKMEDD
-1031 KAFSKNFTK
+1031 KSFSKNFTK

-1046 IGDRQNEMLYEFLSS
+1046 IGDRQNEMLYDFLAS

-1104 TQSDHF
+1104 MQSDHF
-1110 EERFSLIDMNVPTTV
+1110 EEKFSLIDMNVPTTV

-1131 IVEGISIGVISG
+1131 IVEGISIGIISG

-1155 WIAFITIIMMAF
+1155 WIAFITFIMMAF

-1205 QMSSVGKLR
+1205 QMSSVGKIR

-1222 EGFLNDF
+1222 ESFLNDF
-1229 ISGKDTGKVIFIVL
+1229 ISGKDTGKVIFVVL

>member
-34 ANENTTQKMTVALVN
+34 ANENTTPKMTVALVN

-84 GVAESGLKNNN
+84 GVAENGLKNNN

-116 LPEKLTLNYKVNAT
+116 IPEKLTLNYKVNAT

-141 TASAILEDFNKQI
+141 TASVILEDFNKQI
-154 IDVYFASVI
+154 IDVYFASII

-173 GKIIEKGT
+173 GKIIEKG
-181 NQTTMYKKD
+181 NVQTTMYKKD
-190 VHSPLA
+190 IHSPLA

-202 KTVQDYTGISVNSF
+202 KTVQDYTGVSVNSF

-235 SNNTYLEG
+235 SNSTYLDG
-243 FNNFQKIQTDN
+243 FNNFQKMQTDN

-262 NQFNQYMSDMNS
+262 NQFNQYMNDMNT
-274 GDVLKQLSALE
+274 GDALKQLSALE

-291 ANQFTLSEKDPN
+291 SNQFTFSEKEPN
-303 ILADASTIQKYLT
+303 ILTDAAAIQKYLA

-361 LMKQPDVRIKKQI
+361 LMKQPDARIKKQI

-427 LGSAIKE
+427 LGNAIKE
-434 VKDKLYTEGIT
+434 VKDRLYTEGIT
-445 FSDTAK
+445 FSDTVK
-451 VIKMESSQTL
+451 VIKMESPQIL
-461 KINIPE
+461 KISIPE
-467 EFKLDGS
+467 EFELYGS
-474 TEALH
+474 TEALK
-479 IDGVDRTSDFL
+479 IDDVDYTSMFL
-490 QSEAGEITIAPRNE
+490 EKNGEITIPPRNE
-504 GDIKISLHV
+504 GDIKINLNV

-534 SGTHKKETSSEKEE
+534 SGTHKKETSPEKEE

-563 ENVVHKSQY
+563 ENVVHKSKY

-579 SAKNPIIKKM
+579 NAKTPIIKKM
-589 ENTTGKDNGTGG
+589 ENTTGNNGGSQEGGSGTGNGGNQEGG
-601 SPGGGTGTDN
+601 SGTGNGGNQEGGSGTGNGGNQEGGSGTGNGGNQEGGFGTGNGGNQEGGSGTGNGGNQEGGSGTGNGGNQEGGSGTGNGGNQEGGTGTGN
-611 GTGGNPG
+611 EGNQNQGGNSK
-618 GGTGTDNG
+618 T
-626 TGGNPGGGTGTD
+626 
-638 NGTGGNP
+638 
-645 GGGTGTDNGTGGN
+645 
-658 PGGGTG
+658 
-664 TDNGTGGNPGGGTG
+664 
-678 TDNGTGGN
+678 
-686 PGGGTG
+686 
-692 TDNGTGG
+692 
-699 NPGGGTGTDNGT
+699 
-711 GGNPGGGTGTDNGTG
+711 
-726 GNPGGGTGTDNGTGG
+726 
-741 NPGGGTGTDNG
+741 
-752 TGGNPGGGTGTD
+752 
-764 NGTGGNP
+764 
-771 GGETG
+771 
-776 TDNGKV
+776 
-782 IESTTNQVVHQKTE
+782 IESTTNKVIHQKTE
-796 VLTKNISNVLIKEAV
+796 KLTENTSNVLIKEAV

-844 SLDAIATEQSLYYVL
+844 SLDAIATDQSLYYVL

-873 ASITS
+873 SSITT
-878 EVKQDMT
+878 EIKQDMS

-890 IDSYQQ
+890 INSYQQ
-896 LITSADQNS
+896 SITSADQNS

-912 NETMQQAT
+912 NGTTQQAT
-920 SMNQNLG
+920 SMNENLG
-927 EYVKGLAKWRESSL
+927 EYLKGLAKWRENSL
-941 KLAEEQ
+941 KLVEEQ
-947 QVLTTNNAGEQT
+947 QVLTTNHAGEQT
-959 AVLSLDS
+959 AILSLDS
-966 GIKSLTMQTQSLVES
+966 GIKSLMMQSQSLVES

-1017 DSLLNDFTKKMEDD
+1017 DLLLNDFTKKMEDD
-1031 KAFSKNFTK
+1031 KSFSKNFTK

-1046 IGDRQNEMLYEFLSS
+1046 IGDRQNEMLYDFLAS

-1104 TQSDHF
+1104 IQSDHF
-1110 EERFSLIDMNVPTTV
+1110 EEKFSLIDMNVPTTV

-1131 IVEGISIGVISG
+1131 IVEGISIGIISG

-1155 WIAFITIIMMAF
+1155 WIAFITFIMMAF

-1205 QMSSVGKLR
+1205 QMSSVGKIR

-1222 EGFLNDF
+1222 ESFLNDF
-1229 ISGKDTGKVIFIVL
+1229 ISGKDTGKVIFVVL

>member
-34 ANENTTQKMTVALVN
+34 ANENTTPKMTVALVN

-84 GVAESGLKNNN
+84 GVAENGLKNNN

-116 LPEKLTLNYKVNAT
+116 IPEKLTLNYKVNAT

-141 TASAILEDFNKQI
+141 TASVILEDFNKQI
-154 IDVYFASVI
+154 IDVYFASII

-173 GKIIEKGT
+173 GKIIEKG
-181 NQTTMYKKD
+181 NVQTTMYKKD
-190 VHSPLA
+190 IHSPLA

-202 KTVQDYTGISVNSF
+202 KTVQDYTGVSVNSF

-235 SNNTYLEG
+235 SNSTYLDG
-243 FNNFQKIQTDN
+243 FNNFQKMQTDN

-262 NQFNQYMSDMNS
+262 NQFNQYMNDMNT
-274 GDVLKQLSALE
+274 GDALKQLSALE

-291 ANQFTLSEKDPN
+291 SNQFTFSEKEPN
-303 ILADASTIQKYLT
+303 ILTDAAAIQKYLA

-361 LMKQPDVRIKKQI
+361 LMKQPDARIKKQI

-427 LGSAIKE
+427 LGNAIKE
-434 VKDKLYTEGIT
+434 VKDRLYTEGIT

-451 VIKMESSQTL
+451 VIKMESPQIL
-461 KINIPE
+461 KISIPE
-467 EFKLDGS
+467 EFELYGS
-474 TEALH
+474 TEALK
-479 IDGVDRTSDFL
+479 IDDVDYTSMFL
-490 QSEAGEITIAPRNE
+490 EKNGEITIPPRNE
-504 GDIKISLHV
+504 GDIKINLNV

-528 TWQWEL
+528 MWQWEL
-534 SGTHKKETSSEKEE
+534 SGTHKKETSPEKEK

-579 SAKNPIIKKM
+579 SAKKPIIKKM
-589 ENTTGKDNGTGG
+589 ENTTGK
-601 SPGGGTGTDN
+601 DN

-664 TDNGTGGNPGGGTG
+664 TDNG
-678 TDNGTGGN
+678 
-686 PGGGTG
+686 
-692 TDNGTGG
+692 
-699 NPGGGTGTDNGT
+699 
-711 GGNPGGGTGTDNGTG
+711 
-726 GNPGGGTGTDNGTGG
+726 
-741 NPGGGTGTDNG
+741 
-752 TGGNPGGGTGTD
+752 
-764 NGTGGNP
+764 
-771 GGETG
+771 
-776 TDNGKV
+776 KV
-782 IESTTNQVVHQKTE
+782 TESTTNQVVHQKAE
-796 VLTKNISNVLIKEAV
+796 VLTKNISSVLIKEAV

-844 SLDAIATEQSLYYVL
+844 SLDAIATDQSLYYVL

-873 ASITS
+873 SSITT
-878 EVKQDMT
+878 EIKQDMS

-890 IDSYQQ
+890 INSYQQ
-896 LITSADQNS
+896 SITSADQNS

-912 NETMQQAT
+912 NGTTQQAT
-920 SMNQNLG
+920 SMNENLG
-927 EYVKGLAKWRESSL
+927 EYLKGLAKWRENSL
-941 KLAEEQ
+941 KLVEEQ
-947 QVLTTNNAGEQT
+947 QVLTTNHAGEQT
-959 AVLSLDS
+959 AILSLDS
-966 GIKSLTMQTQSLVES
+966 GIKSLMMQSQSLVES

-1017 DSLLNDFTKKMEDD
+1017 DLLLNDFTKKMEDD
-1031 KAFSKNFTK
+1031 KSFSKNFTK

-1046 IGDRQNEMLYEFLSS
+1046 IGDRQNEMLYDFLAS

-1104 TQSDHF
+1104 MQSDHF
-1110 EERFSLIDMNVPTTV
+1110 EEKFSLIDMNVPTTV

-1131 IVEGISIGVISG
+1131 IVEGISIGIISG

-1155 WIAFITIIMMAF
+1155 WIAFITFIMMAF

-1205 QMSSVGKLR
+1205 QMSSVGKIR

-1222 EGFLNDF
+1222 ESFLNDF
-1229 ISGKDTGKVIFIVL
+1229 ISGKDTGKVIFVVL

>member
-34 ANENTTQKMTVALVN
+34 SNENTTQKMTVALVN

-601 SPGGGTGTDN
+601 
-611 GTGGNPG
+611 
-618 GGTGTDNG
+618 
-626 TGGNPGGGTGTD
+626 
-638 NGTGGNP
+638 
-645 GGGTGTDNGTGGN
+645 
-658 PGGGTG
+658 
-664 TDNGTGGNPGGGTG
+664 
-678 TDNGTGGN
+678 
-686 PGGGTG
+686 
-692 TDNGTGG
+692 
-699 NPGGGTGTDNGT
+699 
-711 GGNPGGGTGTDNGTG
+711 
-726 GNPGGGTGTDNGTGG
+726 

>member
-1 MKKFKWSILLFI
+1 MFI

-328 LAGKLES
+328 LAEKLES
-335 DIQETVIKKLK
+335 DMQATILK
-346 QSMSNDGKQE
+346 RLQKSISNDGQHE
-356 IFINT
+356 VVINS
-361 LMKQPDVRIKKQI
+361 LMKQPDIRIKQQI
-374 ENLIAKLPSLNM
+374 ENLITKLPSMNM
-386 EEIGQSDL
+386 EEIVQSDL
-394 PDTTKLQL
+394 PDVTKVQL
-402 QNVIQFTKKYN
+402 KNVIQFTNKYN
-413 KENNFYY
+413 KENNFNYE
-420 DPVNKIS
+420 PVNKIS
-427 LGSAIKE
+427 LGNSIKE
-434 VKDKLYTEGIT
+434 VKASLSKDGII

-451 VIKMESSQTL
+451 VIRMDSSQTM
-461 KINIPE
+461 NISIPSGFE
-467 EFKLDGS
+467 LYGS
-474 TEALH
+474 TDSLL
-479 IDGVDRTSDFL
+479 IDGVDRTSEFL
-490 QSEAGEITIAPRNE
+490 QNGAVAISARNE
-504 GDIKISLHV
+504 GDLKISLHV
-513 KLKDPNIN
+513 KLIDPSIN

-528 TWQWEL
+528 TWEWKLNGNYE
-534 SGTHKKETSSEKEE
+534 KETSTGKEEPKKEE
-548 PNKED
+548 PNKENE
-553 KGTQTENSKV
+553 GTKTDNSKV
-563 ENVVHKSQY
+563 ENVVNKTQY
-572 GIMPLVH
+572 GIMPLVNTVN
-579 SAKNPIIKKM
+579 KPIIQKT
-589 ENTTGKDNGTGG
+589 EQSNNNTEGN
-601 SPGGGTGTDN
+601 PGGGTGTDN
-611 GTGGNPG
+611 GGNPG

-626 TGGNPGGGTGTD
+626 GNPGGGTGTDNGGNPGGGTGTD
-638 NGTGGNP
+638 NGGNPGGGTGTDNGGNP
-645 GGGTGTDNGTGGN
+645 GGGTGTDNGGNPGGGTGTDNGGN

-664 TDNGTGGNPGGGTG
+664 TDNGNGGNQNQGGGST
-678 TDNGTGGN
+678 
-686 PGGGTG
+686 
-692 TDNGTGG
+692 
-699 NPGGGTGTDNGT
+699 
-711 GGNPGGGTGTDNGTG
+711 
-726 GNPGGGTGTDNGTGG
+726 
-741 NPGGGTGTDNG
+741 
-752 TGGNPGGGTGTD
+752 
-764 NGTGGNP
+764 
-771 GGETG
+771 
-776 TDNGKV
+776 V
-782 IESTTNQVVHQKTE
+782 IERTNNYIVHQKTE
-796 VLTKNISNVLIKEAV
+796 KLTNNTSNVLIKEAV
-811 DTVES
+811 ETVQS

-821 SLYEMYYG
+821 SLYQVYYG
-829 IDLRTKDVGPKLEEG
+829 IDLRTNDVGPKLEEG
-844 SLDAIATEQSLYYVL
+844 SLDAIATDHSLYYML
-859 NKQSLIDLISNLVS
+859 NKQSVIDLISNLVS

-941 KLAEEQ
+941 KLVEEQ

-1131 IVEGISIGVISG
+1131 IVEGISIGIISG

>member
-34 ANENTTQKMTVALVN
+34 ANENTTPKMTVALVN

-84 GVAESGLKNNN
+84 GVAENGLKNNN

-116 LPEKLTLNYKVNAT
+116 IPEKLTLNYKVNAT

-141 TASAILEDFNKQI
+141 TASVILEDFNKQI
-154 IDVYFASVI
+154 IDVYFASII

-173 GKIIEKGT
+173 GKIIEKG
-181 NQTTMYKKD
+181 NVQTTMYKKD
-190 VHSPLA
+190 IHSPLA

-202 KTVQDYTGISVNSF
+202 KTVQDYTGVSVNSF

-235 SNNTYLEG
+235 SNSTYLDG
-243 FNNFQKIQTDN
+243 FNNFQKMQTDN

-262 NQFNQYMSDMNS
+262 NQFNQYMNDMNT
-274 GDVLKQLSALE
+274 GDALKQLSALE

-291 ANQFTLSEKDPN
+291 SNQFTFSEKEPN
-303 ILADASTIQKYLT
+303 ILTDAAAVQKYLA

-361 LMKQPDVRIKKQI
+361 LMKQPDARIKKQI

-394 PDTTKLQL
+394 PDATKLQL

-427 LGSAIKE
+427 LGNAIKE
-434 VKDKLYTEGIT
+434 VKDRLYTEGIT

-451 VIKMESSQTL
+451 VIKMESPQIL
-461 KINIPE
+461 KISIPE

-474 TEALH
+474 TGFLH
-479 IDGVDRTSDFL
+479 IDDVDRTSDFL

-504 GDIKISLHV
+504 GDIKISLDV

-534 SGTHKKETSSEKEE
+534 SGTHTKETSPEKEKPNKEE

-579 SAKNPIIKKM
+579 NAKTPIIKKM
-589 ENTTGKDNGTGG
+589 ENTTGK
-601 SPGGGTGTDN
+601 DN

-658 PGGGTG
+658 PEGGTG

-678 TDNGTGGN
+678 TDNGTGG
-686 PGGGTG
+686 
-692 TDNGTGG
+692 D
-699 NPGGGTGTDNGT
+699 
-711 GGNPGGGTGTDNGTG
+711 
-726 GNPGGGTGTDNGTGG
+726 
-741 NPGGGTGTDNG
+741 PGGGTGTDNG

-782 IESTTNQVVHQKTE
+782 IESTTNQVIHQKTE
-796 VLTKNISNVLIKEAV
+796 KITDITSSVLIKEAV

-844 SLDAIATEQSLYYVL
+844 SLDAIATDQSLYYVL

-873 ASITS
+873 SSITT
-878 EVKQDMT
+878 EIKQDMS

-890 IDSYQQ
+890 INSYQQ
-896 LITSADQNS
+896 SITSADQNS

-912 NETMQQAT
+912 NGTTQQAT
-920 SMNQNLG
+920 SMNENLG
-927 EYVKGLAKWRESSL
+927 EYLKGLAKWRENSL
-941 KLAEEQ
+941 KLVEEQ
-947 QVLTTNNAGEQT
+947 QVLTTNHAGEQT
-959 AVLSLDS
+959 AILSLDS
-966 GIKSLTMQTQSLVES
+966 GIKSLMMQSQSLVES

-1017 DSLLNDFTKKMEDD
+1017 DLLLNDFTKKMEDD
-1031 KAFSKNFTK
+1031 KSFSKNFTK

-1046 IGDRQNEMLYEFLSS
+1046 IGDRQNEMLYDFLAS

-1104 TQSDHF
+1104 MQSDHF
-1110 EERFSLIDMNVPTTV
+1110 EEKFSLIDMNVPTTV

-1131 IVEGISIGVISG
+1131 IVEGISIGIISG

-1155 WIAFITIIMMAF
+1155 WIAFITFIMMAF

-1205 QMSSVGKLR
+1205 QMSSVGKIR

-1222 EGFLNDF
+1222 ESFLNDF
-1229 ISGKDTGKVIFIVL
+1229 ISGKDTGKVIFVVL

>member
-1 MKKFKWSILLFI
+1 
-13 ILALVLST
+13 
-21 GVSYLA
+21 
-27 LNQNVKK
+27 
-34 ANENTTQKMTVALVN
+34 
-49 EDQGTVFEGNKIAFG
+49 
-64 DQFVKN
+64 
-70 VNKNT
+70 
-75 KQEWYVVSR
+75 
-84 GVAESGLKNNN
+84 
-95 YNMMIVIPN
+95 
-104 DFSRKAVAIDSE
+104 
-116 LPEKLTLNYKVNAT
+116 
-130 GNKDLKAEAEN
+130 
-141 TASAILEDFNKQI
+141 
-154 IDVYFASVI
+154 
-163 GKLQG
+163 
-168 AQDNI
+168 
-173 GKIIEKGT
+173 
-181 NQTTMYKKD
+181 
-190 VHSPLA
+190 
-196 NYTNQF
+196 
-202 KTVQDYTGISVNSF
+202 
-216 KGFQDVLKGFG
+216 
-227 QALDEGNK
+227 
-235 SNNTYLEG
+235 
-243 FNNFQKIQTDN
+243 
-254 NLLANNFT
+254 
-262 NQFNQYMSDMNS
+262 
-274 GDVLKQLSALE
+274 
-285 SANKII
+285 
-291 ANQFTLSEKDPN
+291 
-303 ILADASTIQKYLT
+303 
-316 DVKKQVSEYDTE
+316 
-328 LAGKLES
+328 
-335 DIQETVIKKLK
+335 
-346 QSMSNDGKQE
+346 
-356 IFINT
+356 
-361 LMKQPDVRIKKQI
+361 
-374 ENLIAKLPSLNM
+374 
-386 EEIGQSDL
+386 
-394 PDTTKLQL
+394 
-402 QNVIQFTKKYN
+402 
-413 KENNFYY
+413 
-420 DPVNKIS
+420 
-427 LGSAIKE
+427 
-434 VKDKLYTEGIT
+434 
-445 FSDTAK
+445 
-451 VIKMESSQTL
+451 
-461 KINIPE
+461 
-467 EFKLDGS
+467 
-474 TEALH
+474 
-479 IDGVDRTSDFL
+479 
-490 QSEAGEITIAPRNE
+490 
-504 GDIKISLHV
+504 
-513 KLKDPNIN
+513 
-521 IDVFSPV
+521 
-528 TWQWEL
+528 
-534 SGTHKKETSSEKEE
+534 
-548 PNKED
+548 
-553 KGTQTENSKV
+553 
-563 ENVVHKSQY
+563 
-572 GIMPLVH
+572 
-579 SAKNPIIKKM
+579 
-589 ENTTGKDNGTGG
+589 
-601 SPGGGTGTDN
+601 
-611 GTGGNPG
+611 
-618 GGTGTDNG
+618 
-626 TGGNPGGGTGTD
+626 
-638 NGTGGNP
+638 
-645 GGGTGTDNGTGGN
+645 
-658 PGGGTG
+658 
-664 TDNGTGGNPGGGTG
+664 
-678 TDNGTGGN
+678 
-686 PGGGTG
+686 
-692 TDNGTGG
+692 
-699 NPGGGTGTDNGT
+699 
-711 GGNPGGGTGTDNGTG
+711 
-726 GNPGGGTGTDNGTGG
+726 NGTGG

>member
-34 ANENTTQKMTVALVN
+34 ANENSTPKMTVALVN

-84 GVAESGLKNNN
+84 GVAENGLKNNN

-141 TASAILEDFNKQI
+141 TASMILEDFNKQI
-154 IDVYFASVI
+154 IDVYFASII

-173 GKIIEKGT
+173 GKIIEKGNTQT
-181 NQTTMYKKD
+181 NIYKKD

-227 QALDEGNK
+227 QTLDEGNK

-243 FNNFQKIQTDN
+243 FNNFQKMQSDN
-254 NLLANNFT
+254 NLLANNFSS
-262 NQFNQYMSDMNS
+262 QFNQSMSEMGA
-274 GDVLKQLSALE
+274 GDALKQLSSLE

-291 ANQFTLSEKDPN
+291 ANQFMLSEKEPN
-303 ILADASTIQKYLT
+303 ILADASAMQKYLT

-335 DIQETVIKKLK
+335 DIQATINKRLQKSL
-346 QSMSNDGKQE
+346 SNDGQQE
-356 IFINT
+356 VFINT
-361 LMKQPDVRIKKQI
+361 LMKQPDVRIKQQI
-374 ENLIAKLPSLNM
+374 ENLITKLPSLNM
-386 EEIGQSDL
+386 EEIVQSDL
-394 PDTTKLQL
+394 PDETKLQL
-402 QNVIQFTKKYN
+402 KNVIQFTNKYN
-413 KENNFYY
+413 KENNFNY

-427 LGSAIKE
+427 LGNSIKE
-434 VKDKLYTEGIT
+434 VKNSLSKDGIT

-451 VIKMESSQTL
+451 VIKMESPQTM
-461 KINIPE
+461 NISIPSGFE
-467 EFKLDGS
+467 LYGS
-474 TEALH
+474 TGSLY
-479 IDGVDRTSDFL
+479 IDDVDHTSEFL
-490 QSEAGEITIAPRNE
+490 QNGAVTIPARNE
-504 GDIKISLHV
+504 GDLKINLHV
-513 KLKDPNIN
+513 KLIVPSIN

-528 TWQWEL
+528 TWEWRLNGNYE
-534 SGTHKKETSSEKEE
+534 KETSSGKEE
-548 PNKED
+548 PKKEEPKKED
-553 KGTQTENSKV
+553 EGTQSKNSKV
-563 ENVVHKSQY
+563 ENVVNKTQY

-579 SAKNPIIKKM
+579 TAKKPIIQKT
-589 ENTTGKDNGTGG
+589 EQDNNGNGGT
-601 SPGGGTGTDN
+601 PEGGTGTDPG
-611 GTGGNPG
+611 GTPEGGTGTDPGGNPG
-618 GGTGTDNG
+618 GGTGTDP
-626 TGGNPGGGTGTD
+626 GGNPGGGTGTD
-638 NGTGGNP
+638 PGGNP
-645 GGGTGTDNGTGGN
+645 GGGTGTDPGGN

-664 TDNGTGGNPGGGTG
+664 TDPGGNQG
-678 TDNGTGGN
+678 DNS
-686 PGGGTG
+686 
-692 TDNGTGG
+692 
-699 NPGGGTGTDNGT
+699 
-711 GGNPGGGTGTDNGTG
+711 
-726 GNPGGGTGTDNGTGG
+726 
-741 NPGGGTGTDNG
+741 
-752 TGGNPGGGTGTD
+752 
-764 NGTGGNP
+764 
-771 GGETG
+771 
-776 TDNGKV
+776 KV
-782 IESTTNQVVHQKTE
+782 IERTTNQVVHQKTE
-796 VLTKNISNVLIKEAV
+796 KLTTNTSNVLIKEAV
-811 DTVES
+811 DTVQS
-816 YQGLM
+816 YQGLL
-821 SLYEMYYG
+821 SLYQMYYG

-859 NKQSLIDLISNLVS
+859 NKQSLTDLISNLVS
-873 ASITS
+873 SSITA

-896 LITSADQNS
+896 FITSADQNS

-912 NETMQQAT
+912 NVTTQQAT
-920 SMNQNLG
+920 SMNENLG
-927 EYVKGLAKWRESSL
+927 EYLKGLAKWRESSL
-941 KLAEEQ
+941 KLVEEQ
-947 QVLTTNNAGEQT
+947 QVLTTNNTGEQT

-966 GIKSLTMQTQSLVES
+966 GIKSLMMQSQSLVES
-981 SKHSLA
+981 SKHSLT

-1002 AKEIQDSGTTIVSKA
+1002 AKEIQESGTTIVSKA
-1017 DSLLNDFTKKMEDD
+1017 DSLLNDFTKKMDDD
-1031 KAFSKNFTK
+1031 KSFSKNFTK

-1046 IGDRQNEMLYEFLSS
+1046 IGDRQNEMLYQFLSS

-1110 EERFSLIDMNVPTTV
+1110 EEKFSLIDMNVPTTV

-1131 IVEGISIGVISG
+1131 IVEGISIGIISG
-1143 RLLKFGQDQSLL
+1143 RLLQFGQDQSLL

-1205 QMSSVGKLR
+1205 QMSSVGKVR

-1222 EGFLNDF
+1222 ESFLNDF

>member
-34 ANENTTQKMTVALVN
+34 ANENTTPKMTVALVN

-154 IDVYFASVI
+154 IDVYFASII

-202 KTVQDYTGISVNSF
+202 KTVQDYTGISVNNF

-243 FNNFQKIQTDN
+243 FNNFQKMQTDN

-274 GDVLKQLSALE
+274 GDTLKQLSALE

-303 ILADASTIQKYLT
+303 ILADASAIQKYLT

-335 DIQETVIKKLK
+335 DIQATILK
-346 QSMSNDGKQE
+346 RLQKSISNDGQHE
-356 IFINT
+356 VVINS
-361 LMKQPDVRIKKQI
+361 LMKQPDIRIKQQI
-374 ENLIAKLPSLNM
+374 ENLITKLPSMNM
-386 EEIGQSDL
+386 EEIVQSDL
-394 PDTTKLQL
+394 PDVTKLQL
-402 QNVIQFTKKYN
+402 KNVIQFTNKYN
-413 KENNFYY
+413 KENNFNYN
-420 DPVNKIS
+420 PVNKIS
-427 LGSAIKE
+427 LGNSIKE
-434 VKDKLYTEGIT
+434 VKESLAKDGIT

-451 VIKMESSQTL
+451 VIGMDSSQTM
-461 KINIPE
+461 NITIPSGFE
-467 EFKLDGS
+467 LYGS
-474 TEALH
+474 TDSLL
-479 IDGVDRTSDFL
+479 IDGVDRTSEFL
-490 QSEAGEITIAPRNE
+490 QNGAVAISARNE
-504 GDIKISLHV
+504 GDLKISLHV
-513 KLKDPNIN
+513 KLVDPSIN

-528 TWQWEL
+528 TWEWKLNGNYE
-534 SGTHKKETSSEKEE
+534 KETSTGKEEPKKEE
-548 PNKED
+548 PNKENE
-553 KGTQTENSKV
+553 GTKTENSKV
-563 ENVVHKSQY
+563 ENVVNQTQY
-572 GIMPLVH
+572 GIMPLVNTV
-579 SAKNPIIKKM
+579 KKPIIQKT
-589 ENTTGKDNGTGG
+589 EQNNNNTGG
-601 SPGGGTGTDN
+601 NPEGGTGTDN
-611 GTGGNPG
+611 GNGGNPG

-626 TGGNPGGGTGTD
+626 NGGNPNQGGGST
-638 NGTGGNP
+638 
-645 GGGTGTDNGTGGN
+645 
-658 PGGGTG
+658 
-664 TDNGTGGNPGGGTG
+664 
-678 TDNGTGGN
+678 
-686 PGGGTG
+686 
-692 TDNGTGG
+692 
-699 NPGGGTGTDNGT
+699 
-711 GGNPGGGTGTDNGTG
+711 
-726 GNPGGGTGTDNGTGG
+726 
-741 NPGGGTGTDNG
+741 
-752 TGGNPGGGTGTD
+752 
-764 NGTGGNP
+764 
-771 GGETG
+771 
-776 TDNGKV
+776 V
-782 IESTTNQVVHQKTE
+782 IERTNNYIVHQKTE
-796 VLTKNISNVLIKEAV
+796 KLTDNTSNVLIKEAV
-811 DTVES
+811 ETVQS

-821 SLYEMYYG
+821 SLYQMYYG
-829 IDLRTKDVGPKLEEG
+829 IDLRTNDVGPKLEEG
-844 SLDAIATEQSLYYVL
+844 TLDVIATDHSLYYML
-859 NKQSLIDLISNLVS
+859 NKQSVIDLISNLVS

-878 EVKQDMT
+878 EVKQDMI

-890 IDSYQQ
+890 MDSYQQ

-905 MLLAEKL
+905 LLLAEKL

-927 EYVKGLAKWRESSL
+927 EYLKGLAKWRESSL
-941 KLAEEQ
+941 KLVEEQ

-981 SKHSLA
+981 SKHSLS

-1002 AKEIQDSGTTIVSKA
+1002 AKEIQESGTTIVSKA

-1046 IGDRQNEMLYEFLSS
+1046 IGDRQNEMLYEFLAS

-1131 IVEGISIGVISG
+1131 IVEGISIGIISG

>member
-1 MKKFKWSILLFI
+1 MFI

-579 SAKNPIIKKM
+579 NAKTPIIQKT
-589 ENTTGKDNGTGG
+589 EQGNNDNGGTSEGGTGTDPG
-601 SPGGGTGTDN
+601 GNLGGGTGTDPGGNPGGGTGTN
-611 GTGGNPG
+611 PGGNPG
-618 GGTGTDNG
+618 GGTGTDP
-626 TGGNPGGGTGTD
+626 GGNP
-638 NGTGGNP
+638 
-645 GGGTGTDNGTGGN
+645 
-658 PGGGTG
+658 
-664 TDNGTGGNPGGGTG
+664 
-678 TDNGTGGN
+678 
-686 PGGGTG
+686 
-692 TDNGTGG
+692 
-699 NPGGGTGTDNGT
+699 
-711 GGNPGGGTGTDNGTG
+711 
-726 GNPGGGTGTDNGTGG
+726 
-741 NPGGGTGTDNG
+741 
-752 TGGNPGGGTGTD
+752 
-764 NGTGGNP
+764 
-771 GGETG
+771 
-776 TDNGKV
+776 
-782 IESTTNQVVHQKTE
+782 
-796 VLTKNISNVLIKEAV
+796 
-811 DTVES
+811 
-816 YQGLM
+816 
-821 SLYEMYYG
+821 
-829 IDLRTKDVGPKLEEG
+829 
-844 SLDAIATEQSLYYVL
+844 
-859 NKQSLIDLISNLVS
+859 
-873 ASITS
+873 
-878 EVKQDMT
+878 
-885 GLKQK
+885 
-890 IDSYQQ
+890 
-896 LITSADQNS
+896 
-905 MLLAEKL
+905 
-912 NETMQQAT
+912 
-920 SMNQNLG
+920 
-927 EYVKGLAKWRESSL
+927 
-941 KLAEEQ
+941 
-947 QVLTTNNAGEQT
+947 
-959 AVLSLDS
+959 
-966 GIKSLTMQTQSLVES
+966 
-981 SKHSLA
+981 
-987 TSDDVYKTFDQINGQ
+987 
-1002 AKEIQDSGTTIVSKA
+1002 
-1017 DSLLNDFTKKMEDD
+1017 
-1031 KAFSKNFTK
+1031 
-1040 ILANSR
+1040 
-1046 IGDRQNEMLYEFLSS
+1046 
-1061 PVQKQNDGVIV
+1061 
-1072 AGNAFTPY
+1072 
-1080 LIVLTCFIVAL
+1080 
-1091 FTAYAIANQEKKR
+1091 
-1104 TQSDHF
+1104 
-1110 EERFSLIDMNVPTTV
+1110 
-1125 VAFGIS
+1125 
-1131 IVEGISIGVISG
+1131 
-1143 RLLKFGQDQSLL
+1143 
-1155 WIAFITIIMMAF
+1155 
-1167 VLVSTYLLRQI
+1167 
-1178 KMVGMFILLVFL
+1178 
-1190 SMYLFLTEAVGSKVD
+1190 
-1205 QMSSVGKLR
+1205 
-1214 QFSPLQYI
+1214 
-1222 EGFLNDF
+1222 
-1229 ISGKDTGKVIFIVL
+1229 
-1243 FVIAI
+1243 
-1248 IGLVSNLF
+1248 
-1256 VWHKKWEEKEVND
+1256 
-1269 QTMEHSG
+1269 

>member
-34 ANENTTQKMTVALVN
+34 ANENSTPKMTVALVN

-84 GVAESGLKNNN
+84 GVAENGLKNNN

-141 TASAILEDFNKQI
+141 TASMILEDFNKQI
-154 IDVYFASVI
+154 IDVYFASII

-173 GKIIEKGT
+173 GKIIEKGNT
-181 NQTTMYKKD
+181 QTTMYKKD

-227 QALDEGNK
+227 QTLDEGNK

-243 FNNFQKIQTDN
+243 FNNFQKIQSDN

-262 NQFNQYMSDMNS
+262 NQFNQYMSDMNT

-285 SANKII
+285 SANKVIT
-291 ANQFTLSEKDPN
+291 NQFMLSEKEPN
-303 ILADASTIQKYLT
+303 ILADASAIQKYLT

-335 DIQETVIKKLK
+335 DIQETIIKKLK

-356 IFINT
+356 VFINT
-361 LMKQPDVRIKKQI
+361 LMKQPDIRIKQQI
-374 ENLIAKLPSLNM
+374 ENLITKLPSLNM
-386 EEIGQSDL
+386 EEIVQSDL
-394 PDTTKLQL
+394 PDETKLQL
-402 QNVIQFTKKYN
+402 KNVIQFTNKYN
-413 KENNFYY
+413 KENNFNY

-427 LGSAIKE
+427 LGNSIKE
-434 VKDKLYTEGIT
+434 VKNSLSKDGIT

-451 VIKMESSQTL
+451 VIKMESPQTM
-461 KINIPE
+461 NISIPSGFE
-467 EFKLDGS
+467 LYGS
-474 TEALH
+474 TGSLY
-479 IDGVDRTSDFL
+479 IDDVDHTSEFL
-490 QSEAGEITIAPRNE
+490 QNGAVTIPARNE
-504 GDIKISLHV
+504 GDLKINLHV
-513 KLKDPNIN
+513 KLIDPSIN

-528 TWQWEL
+528 TWEWRLNGNYE
-534 SGTHKKETSSEKEE
+534 KETSSGKEE
-548 PNKED
+548 PKKED
-553 KGTQTENSKV
+553 EGTQSKNSKV
-563 ENVVHKSQY
+563 ENVVNKTQY

-579 SAKNPIIKKM
+579 TAKKPIIQKT
-589 ENTTGKDNGTGG
+589 EQDNNGNRGT
-601 SPGGGTGTDN
+601 PEGGTGTDP
-611 GTGGNPG
+611 GGNPG
-618 GGTGTDNG
+618 GGTGTDP
-626 TGGNPGGGTGTD
+626 GGNPGGGTGTD
-638 NGTGGNP
+638 PGGNP
-645 GGGTGTDNGTGGN
+645 GGGTGTDPGGDPGGGTGTDPGGN

-664 TDNGTGGNPGGGTG
+664 TDPGGNPGGGTG
-678 TDNGTGGN
+678 TDPGGN

-692 TDNGTGG
+692 TDPGG
-699 NPGGGTGTDNGT
+699 NPGGGTGTDP
-711 GGNPGGGTGTDNGTG
+711 GGNPGGGTGTDPG
-726 GNPGGGTGTDNGTGG
+726 GNPGGGTGTDPGG
-741 NPGGGTGTDNG
+741 NQNQ
-752 TGGNPGGGTGTD
+752 GGNS
-764 NGTGGNP
+764 
-771 GGETG
+771 
-776 TDNGKV
+776 KV
-782 IESTTNQVVHQKTE
+782 IERTTNQVVHQKTE
-796 VLTKNISNVLIKEAV
+796 KLTTNTSNVLIKEAV
-811 DTVES
+811 DTVQS
-816 YQGLM
+816 YQGLL
-821 SLYEMYYG
+821 SLYQMYYG
-829 IDLRTKDVGPKLEEG
+829 IDLRTKDVSPKLEEG
-844 SLDAIATEQSLYYVL
+844 SLDAIATDHSLYYLL
-859 NKQSLIDLISNLVS
+859 NKQSLVDLISNLVS
-873 ASITS
+873 SNITA

-896 LITSADQNS
+896 LVSSADQNS

-912 NETMQQAT
+912 NETSQQAN

-927 EYVKGLAKWRESSL
+927 EYLKGLAKWRESSL
-941 KLAEEQ
+941 KLVEEQ

-959 AVLSLDS
+959 ATLSLDS
-966 GIKSLTMQTQSLVES
+966 GIKSLMLQSQSLVES

-1017 DSLLNDFTKKMEDD
+1017 DSLLTDFTKKMDDD
-1031 KAFSKNFTK
+1031 KSFSKNFTK

-1046 IGDRQNEMLYEFLSS
+1046 IGDRQNEMLYQFLSS

-1110 EERFSLIDMNVPTTV
+1110 EEKFSLIDMNVPTTV

-1131 IVEGISIGVISG
+1131 IVEGISIGIISG
-1143 RLLKFGQDQSLL
+1143 RLLQFGQDQSLL

-1205 QMSSVGKLR
+1205 QMSSVGKVR

-1222 EGFLNDF
+1222 ESFLNDF

>member
-34 ANENTTQKMTVALVN
+34 ANENTTPKMTVALVN

-154 IDVYFASVI
+154 IDVYFASII

-243 FNNFQKIQTDN
+243 FNNFQKMQTDN

-274 GDVLKQLSALE
+274 GDTLKQLSALE

-303 ILADASTIQKYLT
+303 ILADASAIQKYLT

-335 DIQETVIKKLK
+335 DIQATILK
-346 QSMSNDGKQE
+346 RLQKSISNDGQHE
-356 IFINT
+356 VVINS
-361 LMKQPDVRIKKQI
+361 LMKQPDIRIKQQI
-374 ENLIAKLPSLNM
+374 ENLITKLPSMNM
-386 EEIGQSDL
+386 EEIVQSDL
-394 PDTTKLQL
+394 PDVTKLQL
-402 QNVIQFTKKYN
+402 KNVIQFTNKYN
-413 KENNFYY
+413 KENNFNYN
-420 DPVNKIS
+420 PVNKIS
-427 LGSAIKE
+427 LGNSIKE
-434 VKDKLYTEGIT
+434 VKESLAKDGIT

-451 VIKMESSQTL
+451 VIGMDSSQTM
-461 KINIPE
+461 NITIPSGFE
-467 EFKLDGS
+467 LYGS
-474 TEALH
+474 TDSLL
-479 IDGVDRTSDFL
+479 IDGVDRTSEFL
-490 QSEAGEITIAPRNE
+490 QNGAVAISARNE
-504 GDIKISLHV
+504 GDLKISLHV
-513 KLKDPNIN
+513 KLVDPSMN

-528 TWQWEL
+528 TWEWKLNGNYE
-534 SGTHKKETSSEKEE
+534 KETSTGKEEPKKEE
-548 PNKED
+548 PNKENE
-553 KGTQTENSKV
+553 GTKTENSKV
-563 ENVVHKSQY
+563 ENVVNQTQY
-572 GIMPLVH
+572 GIMPLVNTV
-579 SAKNPIIKKM
+579 KKPIIQKT
-589 ENTTGKDNGTGG
+589 EQNNNNTGG
-601 SPGGGTGTDN
+601 NPEGGTGTDN
-611 GTGGNPG
+611 GNGGNPG

-626 TGGNPGGGTGTD
+626 NGGNPEGGTGTDNGNGGNPGGGTGTD
-638 NGTGGNP
+638 NGNGGNP
-645 GGGTGTDNGTGGN
+645 NQGGGST
-658 PGGGTG
+658 
-664 TDNGTGGNPGGGTG
+664 
-678 TDNGTGGN
+678 
-686 PGGGTG
+686 
-692 TDNGTGG
+692 
-699 NPGGGTGTDNGT
+699 
-711 GGNPGGGTGTDNGTG
+711 
-726 GNPGGGTGTDNGTGG
+726 
-741 NPGGGTGTDNG
+741 
-752 TGGNPGGGTGTD
+752 
-764 NGTGGNP
+764 
-771 GGETG
+771 
-776 TDNGKV
+776 V
-782 IESTTNQVVHQKTE
+782 IERTNNYIVHQKTE
-796 VLTKNISNVLIKEAV
+796 KLTDNTSNVLIKEAV
-811 DTVES
+811 ETVQS

-821 SLYEMYYG
+821 SLYQMYYG
-829 IDLRTKDVGPKLEEG
+829 IDLRTNDVGPKLEEG
-844 SLDAIATEQSLYYVL
+844 TLDAIATDHSLYYML
-859 NKQSLIDLISNLVS
+859 NKQSVIDLISNLVS

-878 EVKQDMT
+878 EVKQDMI

-890 IDSYQQ
+890 MDSYQQ

-905 MLLAEKL
+905 LLLAEKL

-927 EYVKGLAKWRESSL
+927 EYLKGLAKWRESSL
-941 KLAEEQ
+941 KLVEEQ

-981 SKHSLA
+981 SKHSLS

-1002 AKEIQDSGTTIVSKA
+1002 AKEIQESGTTIVSKA

-1046 IGDRQNEMLYEFLSS
+1046 IGDRQNEMLYEFLAS

-1131 IVEGISIGVISG
+1131 IVEGISIGIISG

>member
-34 ANENTTQKMTVALVN
+34 ANENTTPKMTVALVN

-84 GVAESGLKNNN
+84 GVAENGLKNNN

-116 LPEKLTLNYKVNAT
+116 IPEKLTLNYKVNAT

-141 TASAILEDFNKQI
+141 TASVILEDFNKQI
-154 IDVYFASVI
+154 IDVYFASII

-173 GKIIEKGT
+173 GKIIEKG
-181 NQTTMYKKD
+181 NVQTTMYKKD
-190 VHSPLA
+190 IHSPLA

-202 KTVQDYTGISVNSF
+202 KTVQDYTGVSVNSF

-235 SNNTYLEG
+235 SNSTYLDG
-243 FNNFQKIQTDN
+243 FNNFQKMQTDN

-262 NQFNQYMSDMNS
+262 NQFNQYMNDMNT
-274 GDVLKQLSALE
+274 GDALKQLSALE
-285 SANKII
+285 SANKSIS
-291 ANQFTLSEKDPN
+291 NQFTFSEKEPN
-303 ILADASTIQKYLT
+303 ILTDASAVQKYLA

-361 LMKQPDVRIKKQI
+361 LMKQPDARIKKQI

-394 PDTTKLQL
+394 PDATKLQL

-427 LGSAIKE
+427 LGNAIKE
-434 VKDKLYTEGIT
+434 VKDRLYTERIT

-451 VIKMESSQTL
+451 VIKMESPQIL
-461 KINIPE
+461 KIKIPE

-474 TEALH
+474 TEALY
-479 IDGVDRTSDFL
+479 IDDVDRTSDFL

-504 GDIKISLHV
+504 GDIKIDLHV

-528 TWQWEL
+528 MWQWEL
-534 SGTHKKETSSEKEE
+534 SGTHTKETSPEKEEPNKEE

-579 SAKNPIIKKM
+579 NAKKPIIKKM
-589 ENTTGKDNGTGG
+589 ENTTGNNEG
-601 SPGGGTGTDN
+601 SQGGGTGK
-611 GTGGNPG
+611 
-618 GGTGTDNG
+618 
-626 TGGNPGGGTGTD
+626 
-638 NGTGGNP
+638 
-645 GGGTGTDNGTGGN
+645 
-658 PGGGTG
+658 
-664 TDNGTGGNPGGGTG
+664 
-678 TDNGTGGN
+678 
-686 PGGGTG
+686 
-692 TDNGTGG
+692 
-699 NPGGGTGTDNGT
+699 DNGT

-782 IESTTNQVVHQKTE
+782 IESTTNQVIHQKTE
-796 VLTKNISNVLIKEAV
+796 KIPDITSSVLIKEAV

-844 SLDAIATEQSLYYVL
+844 SLDAIATDQSLYYVL

-873 ASITS
+873 SSITT
-878 EVKQDMT
+878 EIKQDMS

-890 IDSYQQ
+890 INSYQQ
-896 LITSADQNS
+896 SITSADQNS

-912 NETMQQAT
+912 NGTTQQAT
-920 SMNQNLG
+920 SMNENLG
-927 EYVKGLAKWRESSL
+927 EYVKGLAKWRENSL
-941 KLAEEQ
+941 KLVEEQ
-947 QVLTTNNAGEQT
+947 QVVTTNHAGEQT

-966 GIKSLTMQTQSLVES
+966 GIKSLMMQSQSLVES

-1017 DSLLNDFTKKMEDD
+1017 DLLLNDFTKKMEDD
-1031 KAFSKNFTK
+1031 KSFSKNFTK

-1046 IGDRQNEMLYEFLSS
+1046 IGDRQNEMLYDFLAS

-1104 TQSDHF
+1104 MQSDHF
-1110 EERFSLIDMNVPTTV
+1110 EEKFSLIDMNVPTTV

-1131 IVEGISIGVISG
+1131 IVEGISIGIISG

-1155 WIAFITIIMMAF
+1155 WIAFITFIMMAF

-1205 QMSSVGKLR
+1205 QMSSFGKIR

-1222 EGFLNDF
+1222 ESFLNDF
-1229 ISGKDTGKVIFIVL
+1229 ISGKDTGKVIFVVL

>member
-34 ANENTTQKMTVALVN
+34 ANENTTPKMTVALVN

-154 IDVYFASVI
+154 IDVYFASII

-243 FNNFQKIQTDN
+243 FNNFQKMQTDN

-274 GDVLKQLSALE
+274 GDTLKQLSALE

-303 ILADASTIQKYLT
+303 ILADASAIQKYLT

-335 DIQETVIKKLK
+335 DIQATILK
-346 QSMSNDGKQE
+346 RLQKSISNDGQHE
-356 IFINT
+356 VVINS
-361 LMKQPDVRIKKQI
+361 LMKQPDIRIKQQI
-374 ENLIAKLPSLNM
+374 ENLITKLPSMNM
-386 EEIGQSDL
+386 EEIVQSDL
-394 PDTTKLQL
+394 PDVTKLQL
-402 QNVIQFTKKYN
+402 KNVIQFTNKYN
-413 KENNFYY
+413 KENNFNYN
-420 DPVNKIS
+420 PVNKIS
-427 LGSAIKE
+427 LGNSIKE
-434 VKDKLYTEGIT
+434 VKESLAKDGIT

-451 VIKMESSQTL
+451 VIGMDSSQTM
-461 KINIPE
+461 NITIPSGFE
-467 EFKLDGS
+467 LYGS
-474 TEALH
+474 TDSLL
-479 IDGVDRTSDFL
+479 IDGVDRTSEFL
-490 QSEAGEITIAPRNE
+490 QNGAVAISARNE
-504 GDIKISLHV
+504 GDLKISLHV
-513 KLKDPNIN
+513 KLVDPSMN

-528 TWQWEL
+528 TWEWKLNGNYE
-534 SGTHKKETSSEKEE
+534 KETSTGKEEPKKEE
-548 PNKED
+548 PNKENE
-553 KGTQTENSKV
+553 GTKTENSKV
-563 ENVVHKSQY
+563 ENVVNQTQY
-572 GIMPLVH
+572 GIMPLVNTV
-579 SAKNPIIKKM
+579 KKPIIQKT
-589 ENTTGKDNGTGG
+589 EQNNNNTGG
-601 SPGGGTGTDN
+601 NPEGGTGTDN
-611 GTGGNPG
+611 GNGGNPG

-626 TGGNPGGGTGTD
+626 NGGNPEGGTGTD
-638 NGTGGNP
+638 NGNGGNP
-645 GGGTGTDNGTGGN
+645 NQGGGST
-658 PGGGTG
+658 
-664 TDNGTGGNPGGGTG
+664 
-678 TDNGTGGN
+678 
-686 PGGGTG
+686 
-692 TDNGTGG
+692 
-699 NPGGGTGTDNGT
+699 
-711 GGNPGGGTGTDNGTG
+711 
-726 GNPGGGTGTDNGTGG
+726 
-741 NPGGGTGTDNG
+741 
-752 TGGNPGGGTGTD
+752 
-764 NGTGGNP
+764 
-771 GGETG
+771 
-776 TDNGKV
+776 V
-782 IESTTNQVVHQKTE
+782 IERTNNYIVHQKTE
-796 VLTKNISNVLIKEAV
+796 KLTDNTSNVLIKEAV
-811 DTVES
+811 ETVQS

-821 SLYEMYYG
+821 SLYQMYYG
-829 IDLRTKDVGPKLEEG
+829 IDLRTNDVGPKLEEG
-844 SLDAIATEQSLYYVL
+844 TLDAIATDHSLYYML
-859 NKQSLIDLISNLVS
+859 NKQSVIDLISNLVS

-878 EVKQDMT
+878 EVKQDMI

-890 IDSYQQ
+890 MDSYQQ

-905 MLLAEKL
+905 LLLAEKL

-927 EYVKGLAKWRESSL
+927 EYLKGLAKWRESSL
-941 KLAEEQ
+941 KLVEEQ

-981 SKHSLA
+981 SKHSLS

-1002 AKEIQDSGTTIVSKA
+1002 AKEIQESGTTIVSKA

-1046 IGDRQNEMLYEFLSS
+1046 IGDRQNEMLYEFLAS

-1131 IVEGISIGVISG
+1131 IVEGISIGIISG